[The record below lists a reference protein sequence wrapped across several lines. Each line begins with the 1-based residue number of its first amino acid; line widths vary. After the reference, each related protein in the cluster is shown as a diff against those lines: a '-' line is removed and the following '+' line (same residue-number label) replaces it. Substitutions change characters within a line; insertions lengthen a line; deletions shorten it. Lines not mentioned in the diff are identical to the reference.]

1 MNCSITL
8 RFNKLDQNKNPYQ
21 IVLDGISEDSIQ
33 DYLNDYSKLLA
44 LVKAQGKL
52 EEFLDYSTIVG
63 TKDSIYTSK
72 DMEGLKEANNFF
84 APNITYDKLR
94 KKYGWLPELTPDEKA
109 NMNILFVKNLVIN
122 GVPAPY
128 VFQTK
133 DLKGNPIYIVQ
144 ARGLLDFSRFIT
156 KYKAITDY
164 DPEKQGK
171 PKALNILLSNIQIW
185 QATEGN
191 FLRKFA
197 DYNTD
202 KFQRNKVRTEVVTDS
217 PMVIAKQLMLSYLRD
232 PDKMYFYGISDKKSG
247 KNLLSKNIHKIQLIR
262 NAISSIRGFNNKIVT
277 TNSTLANAVLSKLTY
292 GDSKGAKISIK
303 DFKKLVEAIVPKDQ
317 YRGYFRANMRSTE
330 YAQAINTVLNDL
342 FYKNDDGTT
351 NFDTKSYQVNTIKD
365 GYIYFQKSFDTLE
378 DHYSRINIEYL
389 PSLAQ
394 EMEDYKGYKIY
405 KYLDDNNQTKY
416 TFIRGLLT
424 PQTYDYRIS
433 SGQGNELSAVRE
445 KIDSMLS
452 PNSRIHSRIYNDL
465 YSDEPNQGTSLHIKT
480 YMGQLV
486 TGQIIRVYD
495 YRLPK
500 KSMQGFKNAIRSK
513 TIEEIERQLRQM
525 DLLDWF
531 NSQSKITDIN
541 QSPLLDDNEKVFLTI
556 ATLNSLEGAT
566 QEQVKSKLQELIN
579 SYGTYRYYRVTNVQD
594 NGMANLVLMSDTNTH
609 MTGDSTYLSVHNE
622 LMNLASKVQARF
634 NIDTRVL
641 NTEAIKSFIRNNTSY
656 TKDTEVNLLASQR
669 AFVVNDK
676 FGNPIILINSDNARQ
691 SDIAHEYMH
700 IFMGIVR
707 ANPNLQEQYTQLLID
722 LISTK
727 EGQDQLRQYQGLS
740 VYKGLAQIDL
750 MEEVAANV
758 MGKYLTNPEKYLNN
772 ETFEVFRAFLEKN
785 TFHQDL
791 SENIID
797 FSDSINMYD
806 ENSKLKQ
813 YEIKKADKTN
823 TERLLTNYI
832 QRNMGKQIMEDCK

>member
-52 EEFLDYSTIVG
+52 EEFLDYSTITG
-63 TKDSIYTSK
+63 TKGSIYTSK
-72 DMEGLKEANNFF
+72 DMEGLKDTNNFF
-84 APNITYDKLR
+84 APNITYDKLK

-133 DLKGNPIYIVQ
+133 DLKGNPIYVVQ

-156 KYKAITDY
+156 KYKAVIDY
-164 DPEKQGK
+164 DPEKQGI
-171 PKALNILLSNIQIW
+171 PKALNTLLSNIQSW
-185 QATEGN
+185 QAFEGN

-197 DYNTD
+197 DYNTTN
-202 KFQRNKVRTEVVTDS
+202 FQRNKTRTMVVTDS
-217 PMVIAKQLMLSYLRD
+217 PMTIAKQLMLSYLRD
-232 PDKMYFYGISDKKSG
+232 PDKMYFYGTSGKKSG
-247 KNLLSKNIHKIQLIR
+247 ENLLSKNIHKIQLIK

-303 DFKKLVEAIVPKDQ
+303 DFKKLVEVIVSKDQ
-317 YRGYFRANMRSTE
+317 YRDYFRANMKSTE

-365 GYIYFQKSFDTLE
+365 DYIYFQKSFDTLE
-378 DHYSRINIEYL
+378 DHYSRINIEHL
-389 PSLAQ
+389 PALAQ

-424 PQTYDYRIS
+424 PQTYDYRITP
-433 SGQGNELSAVRE
+433 GRGNELSTVKD
-445 KIDSMLS
+445 KINSILS
-452 PNSRIHSRIYNDL
+452 TNSRIHSRIYNDL
-465 YSDEPNQGTSLHIKT
+465 YSNEPNQGTSLYIKT

-486 TGQIIRVYD
+486 PGQIIRVYD

-500 KSMQGFKNAIRSK
+500 KSMQGFKDAVRGDTINAIESYLK
-513 TIEEIERQLRQM
+513 QV

-531 NSQSKITDIN
+531 ESQSRTAIR

-579 SYGTYRYYRVTNVQD
+579 SFGTYRYYRVTNVQD
-594 NGMANLVLMSDTNTH
+594 NGIANLVLMSDTNTH
-609 MTGDSTYLSVHNE
+609 MTGEGSYLSVHNE
-622 LMNLASKVQARF
+622 LMNFAAKIQDRF

-641 NTEAIKSFIRNNTSY
+641 NTEAIKSFIKNNTSY
-656 TKDTEVNLLASQR
+656 IKDTEVNLLASQR

-707 ANPNLQEQYTQLLID
+707 ANPNLQEQYTQLLTD
-722 LISTK
+722 LVSTK
-727 EGQDQLRQYQGLS
+727 EGQDQLQQYQGLS

-750 MEEVAANV
+750 MEEVAANI
-758 MGKYLTNPEKYLNN
+758 MGKYLINPEKYPNN
-772 ETFEVFRAFLEKN
+772 EAFEAFKAFLEKN

>member
-33 DYLNDYSKLLA
+33 DYLNDHSKLLA

-52 EEFLDYSTIVG
+52 EEFLDYSTITG
-63 TKDSIYTSK
+63 TKGSIYTSK

-133 DLKGNPIYIVQ
+133 DLKGNPIYVVQ

-156 KYKAITDY
+156 KYKAVTDFN
-164 DPEKQGK
+164 PEEQEV
-171 PKALNILLSNIQIW
+171 PKALNTLIKNIQEW
-185 QATEGN
+185 QAYDRS
-191 FLRKFA
+191 FIQRFA

-217 PMVIAKQLMLSYLRD
+217 SMVIAKQLMLSYLRD
-232 PDKMYFYGISDKKSG
+232 PDKMYFYGTLG
-247 KNLLSKNIHKIQLIR
+247 KNVDAKLLNKNIHKIQLIK

-277 TNSTLANAVLSKLTY
+277 TNSTLANAVLSKLIY

-303 DFKKLVEAIVPKDQ
+303 DFKKLVEVIVSKDQ
-317 YRGYFRANMRSTE
+317 YRDYFRANMKSTE

-365 GYIYFQKSFDTLE
+365 NYIYFQKSFDTLE
-378 DHYSRINIEYL
+378 DHYSRVNIEHL
-389 PSLAQ
+389 PALAQ
-394 EMEDYKGYKIY
+394 EMGDYKGYKIY
-405 KYLDDNNQTKY
+405 KYLDDNNQIKY

-424 PQTYDYRIS
+424 PQTYDYRITP
-433 SGQGNELSAVRE
+433 GRGNELSTVKD
-445 KIDSMLS
+445 KINSMLS
-452 PNSRIHSRIYNDL
+452 SNSRIHSRIYNDL
-465 YSDEPNQGTSLHIKT
+465 YSNEPNQGTSLYIKT

-486 TGQIIRVYD
+486 PGQIIRVYD

-500 KSMQGFKNAIRSK
+500 KSMQGFKDAIRGDTINAIESY
-513 TIEEIERQLRQM
+513 LRQV

-531 NSQSKITDIN
+531 ESQSRTAIR

-594 NGMANLVLMSDTNTH
+594 NGIANLVLMSDTNTH
-609 MTGDSTYLSVHNE
+609 MTGEGSYLSVHNE
-622 LMNLASKVQARF
+622 LMNFAAKIQDRF

-656 TKDTEVNLLASQR
+656 IKDTEVNLLASQR

-707 ANPNLQEQYTQLLID
+707 ANPNLQEQYTQLLTD
-722 LISTK
+722 LVNTK
-727 EGQDQLRQYQGLS
+727 EGQDQLQQYQGLS

-758 MGKYLTNPEKYLNN
+758 MGKYLINPEKYPNN
-772 ETFEVFRAFLEKN
+772 EAFEVFRAFLEKN

-797 FSDSINMYD
+797 FSNSINMYD

>member
-52 EEFLDYSTIVG
+52 EEFLDYSTITG
-63 TKDSIYTSK
+63 TKGSIYTSK
-72 DMEGLKEANNFF
+72 DMEGLKDTNNFF
-84 APNITYDKLR
+84 APNITYDKLK

-156 KYKAITDY
+156 KYKAVIDY
-164 DPEKQGK
+164 DPEKQGI
-171 PKALNILLSNIQIW
+171 PKALNTLLSNIQSW
-185 QATEGN
+185 QAFEGN

-197 DYNTD
+197 DYNTTN
-202 KFQRNKVRTEVVTDS
+202 FQRNKTRTMVVTDS
-217 PMVIAKQLMLSYLRD
+217 PMTIAKQLMLSYLRD
-232 PDKMYFYGISDKKSG
+232 PDKMYFYGTSGKKSG
-247 KNLLSKNIHKIQLIR
+247 ENLLSKNIHKIQLIK

-303 DFKKLVEAIVPKDQ
+303 DFKKLVEVIVSKDQ
-317 YRGYFRANMRSTE
+317 YRDYFRANMKSTE

-365 GYIYFQKSFDTLE
+365 DYIYFQKSFDTLE
-378 DHYSRINIEYL
+378 DHYSRINIEHL
-389 PSLAQ
+389 PALAQ

-424 PQTYDYRIS
+424 PQTYDYRITP
-433 SGQGNELSAVRE
+433 GRGNELSTVKD
-445 KIDSMLS
+445 KINSMLS
-452 PNSRIHSRIYNDL
+452 TNSRIHSRIYNDL
-465 YSDEPNQGTSLHIKT
+465 YSNEPNQGTSLYIKT

-486 TGQIIRVYD
+486 PGQIIRVYD

-500 KSMQGFKNAIRSK
+500 KSMQGFKDAVRGDTINAIESYLK
-513 TIEEIERQLRQM
+513 QV

-531 NSQSKITDIN
+531 ESQSRTAIR

-594 NGMANLVLMSDTNTH
+594 NGIANLVLMSDTNTH
-609 MTGDSTYLSVHNE
+609 MTGEGSYLSVHNE
-622 LMNLASKVQARF
+622 LMNFAAKIQDRF

-656 TKDTEVNLLASQR
+656 IKDTEVNLLASQR

-707 ANPNLQEQYTQLLID
+707 ANPNLQEQYTQLLTD
-722 LISTK
+722 LVSTK
-727 EGQDQLRQYQGLS
+727 EGQDQLQQYQGLS

-758 MGKYLTNPEKYLNN
+758 MGKYLINPEKYPNN
-772 ETFEVFRAFLEKN
+772 EAFEAFRAFLEKN

-813 YEIKKADKTN
+813 YEIEKANKTN

>member
-52 EEFLDYSTIVG
+52 EEFLDYSTITG
-63 TKDSIYTSK
+63 TKGSIYTSK
-72 DMEGLKEANNFF
+72 DMEGLKDTNNFF
-84 APNITYDKLR
+84 APNITYDKLK

-156 KYKAITDY
+156 KYKTVIDY
-164 DPEKQGK
+164 DPEKQGI
-171 PKALNILLSNIQIW
+171 PKALNTLLSNIQSW
-185 QATEGN
+185 QAFEGN

-197 DYNTD
+197 DYNTTN
-202 KFQRNKVRTEVVTDS
+202 FQRNKTRTMVVTDS
-217 PMVIAKQLMLSYLRD
+217 PMTIAKQLMLSYLRD
-232 PDKMYFYGISDKKSG
+232 PDKMYFYGTSGKKSG
-247 KNLLSKNIHKIQLIR
+247 ENLLSKNIHKIQLIK

-303 DFKKLVEAIVPKDQ
+303 DFKKLVEVIVPKDQ
-317 YRGYFRANMRSTE
+317 YRDYFRANMKSTE

-378 DHYSRINIEYL
+378 DHYSRINIEHL
-389 PSLAQ
+389 PALAQ

-424 PQTYDYRIS
+424 PQTYDYRITP
-433 SGQGNELSAVRE
+433 GRGNELSTVKD
-445 KIDSMLS
+445 KINSMLS
-452 PNSRIHSRIYNDL
+452 TNSRIHSRIYNDL
-465 YSDEPNQGTSLHIKT
+465 YSNEPNQGTSLYIKT

-486 TGQIIRVYD
+486 PGQIIRVYD

-500 KSMQGFKNAIRSK
+500 KSMQGFKDAVRGDTINAIESYLK
-513 TIEEIERQLRQM
+513 QV

-531 NSQSKITDIN
+531 ESQSRTAIR

-594 NGMANLVLMSDTNTH
+594 NGIANLVLMSDTNTH
-609 MTGDSTYLSVHNE
+609 MTGEGSYLSVHNE
-622 LMNLASKVQARF
+622 LMNFSAKIQDRF

-656 TKDTEVNLLASQR
+656 IKDTEVNLLASQR

-707 ANPNLQEQYTQLLID
+707 ANPNLQEQYTQLLTD
-722 LISTK
+722 LVSTK
-727 EGQDQLRQYQGLS
+727 EGQNQLQQYQGLS

-758 MGKYLTNPEKYLNN
+758 MGKYLINPEKYPNN
-772 ETFEVFRAFLEKN
+772 EAFEAFRAFLEKN

-813 YEIKKADKTN
+813 YEIEKANKTN

>member
-52 EEFLDYSTIVG
+52 EEFLDYSTITG
-63 TKDSIYTSK
+63 TKGSIYTSK
-72 DMEGLKEANNFF
+72 DMEGLKDTNNFF
-84 APNITYDKLR
+84 APNITYDKLK

-156 KYKAITDY
+156 KYKTVIDY
-164 DPEKQGK
+164 DPEKQGI
-171 PKALNILLSNIQIW
+171 PKALNTLLSNIQSW
-185 QATEGN
+185 QAFEGN

-197 DYNTD
+197 DYNTTN
-202 KFQRNKVRTEVVTDS
+202 FQRNKTRTMVVTDS
-217 PMVIAKQLMLSYLRD
+217 PMTVAKQLMLSYLRD
-232 PDKMYFYGISDKKSG
+232 PDKMYFYGTSGKKSG
-247 KNLLSKNIHKIQLIR
+247 ENLLSKNIHKIQLIK

-303 DFKKLVEAIVPKDQ
+303 DFKKLVEVIVPKDQ
-317 YRGYFRANMRSTE
+317 YRDYFRANMKSTE

-365 GYIYFQKSFDTLE
+365 DYIYFQKSFDTLE
-378 DHYSRINIEYL
+378 DHYSRINIEHL
-389 PSLAQ
+389 PALAQ

-424 PQTYDYRIS
+424 PQTYDYRITP
-433 SGQGNELSAVRE
+433 GRGNELSTVKD
-445 KIDSMLS
+445 KINSMLS
-452 PNSRIHSRIYNDL
+452 TNSRIHSRIYNDL
-465 YSDEPNQGTSLHIKT
+465 YSNEPNQGTSLYIKT

-486 TGQIIRVYD
+486 PGQIIRVYD

-500 KSMQGFKNAIRSK
+500 KSMQGFKDAIRGDTINAIESY
-513 TIEEIERQLRQM
+513 LRQI

-531 NSQSKITDIN
+531 ESQSRTAIR

-594 NGMANLVLMSDTNTH
+594 NGIANLVLMSDTNTH
-609 MTGDSTYLSVHNE
+609 MTGEGSYLSVHNE
-622 LMNLASKVQARF
+622 LMNFAAKIQDRF

-656 TKDTEVNLLASQR
+656 IKDTEVNLLASQR

-707 ANPNLQEQYTQLLID
+707 ANPNLQEQYTQLLTD
-722 LISTK
+722 LVSTK
-727 EGQDQLRQYQGLS
+727 EGQNQLQQYQGLS

-758 MGKYLTNPEKYLNN
+758 MGKYLINPEKYPNN
-772 ETFEVFRAFLEKN
+772 EAFEAFRAFLEKN

-813 YEIKKADKTN
+813 YEIKKANKTN

>member
-1 MNCSITL
+1 
-8 RFNKLDQNKNPYQ
+8 
-21 IVLDGISEDSIQ
+21 
-33 DYLNDYSKLLA
+33 
-44 LVKAQGKL
+44 
-52 EEFLDYSTIVG
+52 
-63 TKDSIYTSK
+63 
-72 DMEGLKEANNFF
+72 
-84 APNITYDKLR
+84 
-94 KKYGWLPELTPDEKA
+94 
-109 NMNILFVKNLVIN
+109 
-122 GVPAPY
+122 
-128 VFQTK
+128 
-133 DLKGNPIYIVQ
+133 
-144 ARGLLDFSRFIT
+144 
-156 KYKAITDY
+156 
-164 DPEKQGK
+164 
-171 PKALNILLSNIQIW
+171 
-185 QATEGN
+185 
-191 FLRKFA
+191 
-197 DYNTD
+197 
-202 KFQRNKVRTEVVTDS
+202 
-217 PMVIAKQLMLSYLRD
+217 MLSYLRD
-232 PDKMYFYGISDKKSG
+232 PDKMYFYGTSGKKSG
-247 KNLLSKNIHKIQLIR
+247 ENLLSKNIHKIQLIR
-262 NAISSIRGFNNKIVT
+262 NAISSIRGFNNKVVT

-303 DFKKLVEAIVPKDQ
+303 DFKKLVEVIVSKDQ
-317 YRGYFRANMRSTE
+317 YRNYFRANMRSTE

-365 GYIYFQKSFDTLE
+365 DYIYFQKSFDTLE
-378 DHYSRINIEYL
+378 DHYSRINIEHL
-389 PSLAQ
+389 PALAQ
-394 EMEDYKGYKIY
+394 EMGDYKGYKIY

-424 PQTYDYRIS
+424 PQTYDYRITP
-433 SGQGNELSAVRE
+433 GRGNELSTVKD
-445 KIDSMLS
+445 KINSMLS
-452 PNSRIHSRIYNDL
+452 TNSRIHSRIYNDL
-465 YSDEPNQGTSLHIKT
+465 YSNEPNQGTSLYIKT

-486 TGQIIRVYD
+486 SGQIIRVYD

-500 KSMQGFKNAIRSK
+500 KSMQGFKDAIRGDTINAIESY
-513 TIEEIERQLRQM
+513 LRQI

-531 NSQSKITDIN
+531 ESQSRTAIR

-594 NGMANLVLMSDTNTH
+594 NGIANLVLMSDTNTH
-609 MTGDSTYLSVHNE
+609 MTGEGSYLSVHNE
-622 LMNLASKVQARF
+622 LMNFASKIQDRF

-656 TKDTEVNLLASQR
+656 IKDTEVNLLASQR

-707 ANPNLQEQYTQLLID
+707 LNPNLQEQYTQLLTD
-722 LISTK
+722 LVNTK
-727 EGQDQLRQYQGLS
+727 EGQNQLQQYQGLS

-758 MGKYLTNPEKYLNN
+758 MGKYLVNSEKYPNN
-772 ETFEVFRAFLEKN
+772 EAFEAFRAFLEKN

-813 YEIKKADKTN
+813 YEIEKANKTN

>member
-44 LVKAQGKL
+44 LVKTQGKL
-52 EEFLDYSTIVG
+52 DEFLDYSTITG
-63 TKDSIYTSK
+63 TKGSIYTSK
-72 DMEGLKEANNFF
+72 DMEGLKDTNNFF
-84 APNITYDKLR
+84 APNITYDKLK

-133 DLKGNPIYIVQ
+133 DLKGNPIYVVQ

-156 KYKAITDY
+156 KYKAVIDY
-164 DPEKQGK
+164 DPEKQGI
-171 PKALNILLSNIQIW
+171 PKALNTLLSNIQSW
-185 QATEGN
+185 QAFESN

-197 DYNTD
+197 DYNTTN
-202 KFQRNKVRTEVVTDS
+202 FQRNKTRTMVVTDS
-217 PMVIAKQLMLSYLRD
+217 PMTIAKQLMLSYLRD
-232 PDKMYFYGISDKKSG
+232 PDKMYFYGTSGKKSG
-247 KNLLSKNIHKIQLIR
+247 ENLLSKNIHKIQLIK

-303 DFKKLVEAIVPKDQ
+303 DFKKLVEVIVPKDQ
-317 YRGYFRANMRSTE
+317 YRDYFRANMKSTE

-365 GYIYFQKSFDTLE
+365 DYIYFQKSFDTLE
-378 DHYSRINIEYL
+378 DHYSRINIEHL
-389 PSLAQ
+389 PALAQ

-424 PQTYDYRIS
+424 PQTYDYRITPGRGS
-433 SGQGNELSAVRE
+433 ELSTVKD
-445 KIDSMLS
+445 KINSMLS
-452 PNSRIHSRIYNDL
+452 INSRIHSRIYNDL
-465 YSDEPNQGTSLHIKT
+465 YSNEPNQGTSLYIKT

-486 TGQIIRVYD
+486 PGQIIRVYD

-500 KSMQGFKNAIRSK
+500 KSMQGFKDAIRGDTINAIESY
-513 TIEEIERQLRQM
+513 LRQI

-531 NSQSKITDIN
+531 ESQSRTAIR

-579 SYGTYRYYRVTNVQD
+579 SYGTHRYYRVTNVQD
-594 NGMANLVLMSDTNTH
+594 NGIANLVLMSDTNTH
-609 MTGDSTYLSVHNE
+609 MTGEGSYLSVHNE
-622 LMNLASKVQARF
+622 LMNFAAKIQDRF

-656 TKDTEVNLLASQR
+656 IKDTEVNLLASQR

-707 ANPNLQEQYTQLLID
+707 ANPNLQEQYTQLLTD
-722 LISTK
+722 LVNTK
-727 EGQDQLRQYQGLS
+727 EGQNQLQQYQGLS

-758 MGKYLTNPEKYLNN
+758 MGKYLVNSEKYPNN
-772 ETFEVFRAFLEKN
+772 EAFEAFRAFLEKN

-813 YEIKKADKTN
+813 YEIEKANKTN

>member
-52 EEFLDYSTIVG
+52 EEFLDYSTITG
-63 TKDSIYTSK
+63 TKGSIYTSK
-72 DMEGLKEANNFF
+72 DMEGLKETNNFF
-84 APNITYDKLR
+84 APNITYDKLK

-133 DLKGNPIYIVQ
+133 DLKGNPIYVVQ
-144 ARGLLDFSRFIT
+144 TRGLLDFSRFIT
-156 KYKAITDY
+156 KYKAVTDY
-164 DPEKQGK
+164 DPEKQGI
-171 PKALNILLSNIQIW
+171 PKALNTLLSNIQSW
-185 QATEGN
+185 QAFDGS

-197 DYNTD
+197 DYNTTN
-202 KFQRNKVRTEVVTDS
+202 FQRNKTRTMVVTDS
-217 PMVIAKQLMLSYLRD
+217 PMTIAKQLMLSYLRD
-232 PDKMYFYGISDKKSG
+232 PDKMYFYGTSDKKSG

-303 DFKKLVEAIVPKDQ
+303 DFKKLVEVIVPKDQ
-317 YRGYFRANMRSTE
+317 YRDYFKANMRSTE

-351 NFDTKSYQVNTIKD
+351 NFDTKSYQVNTIKND
-365 GYIYFQKSFDTLE
+365 YIYFQKSFDTLE
-378 DHYSRINIEYL
+378 DHYSRINIEHL
-389 PSLAQ
+389 PALAQ

-424 PQTYDYRIS
+424 PQTYDYRITP
-433 SGQGNELSAVRE
+433 GRGNELSTVKD
-445 KIDSMLS
+445 KINSMLS

-465 YSDEPNQGTSLHIKT
+465 YSDEPNQGITLQIKT

-486 TGQIIRVYD
+486 PGQIIRVLD

-500 KSMQGFKNAIRSK
+500 KSMQGFKDAIRADTINAIESYLK
-513 TIEEIERQLRQM
+513 QI

-531 NSQSKITDIN
+531 ESQSRTAIR

-579 SYGTYRYYRVTNVQD
+579 SYGTYRYYKVTNVQD
-594 NGMANLVLMSDTNTH
+594 NGIANLVLMSSTNTH
-609 MTGDSTYLSVHNE
+609 MTGEGSYLSVHNE
-622 LMNLASKVQARF
+622 LMNFAAKIQDRF

-641 NTEAIKSFIRNNTSY
+641 NTEAIKSFIKNNTSY
-656 TKDTEVNLLASQR
+656 TKDVEVNLLASQR
-669 AFVVNDK
+669 AFVINDK

-707 ANPNLQEQYTQLLID
+707 ANPNLQEQYTQLLTD
-722 LISTK
+722 LVSTK
-727 EGQDQLRQYQGLS
+727 EGQDQLQQYQGLS

-758 MGKYLTNPEKYLNN
+758 MGKYLVNPEKYPNN
-772 ETFEVFRAFLEKN
+772 EAFEAFRAFLEKN

-813 YEIKKADKTN
+813 YEIEKANKTN

-832 QRNMGKQIMEDCK
+832 QRNMGKQIMEDCE

>member
-21 IVLDGISEDSIQ
+21 IILDGISEDSIQ

-52 EEFLDYSTIVG
+52 EEFLDYSTITG
-63 TKDSIYTSK
+63 TKGSIYTSK
-72 DMEGLKEANNFF
+72 DMEGLKDTNNFF
-84 APNITYDKLR
+84 APNITYDKLK
-94 KKYGWLPELTPDEKA
+94 KKYGWLPELSPDEKA

-133 DLKGNPIYIVQ
+133 DLKGNPIYVVQ

-156 KYKAITDY
+156 KYKAVIDY
-164 DPEKQGK
+164 NPEKQGI
-171 PKALNILLSNIQIW
+171 PKALNTLLSNIQSW
-185 QATEGN
+185 QAFEGD

-197 DYNTD
+197 DYNTTN
-202 KFQRNKVRTEVVTDS
+202 FQRNKTRTMVVIDS
-217 PMVIAKQLMLSYLRD
+217 PMTIAKQLMLSYLRD
-232 PDKMYFYGISDKKSG
+232 PDKMYFYGTSGKKSG
-247 KNLLSKNIHKIQLIR
+247 ENLLSKNIHKIQLIK

-303 DFKKLVEAIVPKDQ
+303 DFKKLVEVIVPKDQ
-317 YRGYFRANMRSTE
+317 YRDYFRANMKSTE

-365 GYIYFQKSFDTLE
+365 DYIYFQKSFDTLE
-378 DHYSRINIEYL
+378 DHYSRINIEHL
-389 PSLAQ
+389 PALAQ

-424 PQTYDYRIS
+424 PQTYDYRITP
-433 SGQGNELSAVRE
+433 GRGNELSTVKD
-445 KIDSMLS
+445 KINSMLS
-452 PNSRIHSRIYNDL
+452 TNSRIHSRIYNDL
-465 YSDEPNQGTSLHIKT
+465 YSNEPNQGTSLYIKT

-486 TGQIIRVYD
+486 SGQIIRVYD

-500 KSMQGFKNAIRSK
+500 KSMQGFKDAVRGDTINAIESY
-513 TIEEIERQLRQM
+513 LRQI

-531 NSQSKITDIN
+531 ESQSRTAIR

-594 NGMANLVLMSDTNTH
+594 NGIANLVLMSDTNTH
-609 MTGDSTYLSVHNE
+609 MTGEGSYLSVHNE
-622 LMNLASKVQARF
+622 LMNFAAKIQDRF

-656 TKDTEVNLLASQR
+656 IKDTEVNLLASQR

-707 ANPNLQEQYTQLLID
+707 ANPNLQEQYTQLLTD
-722 LISTK
+722 LVNTK
-727 EGQDQLRQYQGLS
+727 EGQDQLQQYQGLS

-758 MGKYLTNPEKYLNN
+758 MGKYLVNPEKYPNN
-772 ETFEVFRAFLEKN
+772 EAFEAFRAFLEKN

-813 YEIKKADKTN
+813 YEIEKANKTN

>member
-52 EEFLDYSTIVG
+52 EEFLDYSTITG
-63 TKDSIYTSK
+63 TKGSIYTSK

-133 DLKGNPIYIVQ
+133 DLKGNPIYVVQ
-144 ARGLLDFSRFIT
+144 AKGLLDFSRFIT
-156 KYKAITDY
+156 KYKAVIDY
-164 DPEKQGK
+164 DPEKQGI
-171 PKALNILLSNIQIW
+171 PKALNTLLSNIQSW
-185 QATEGN
+185 QAFEGS

-197 DYNTD
+197 DYNTTN
-202 KFQRNKVRTEVVTDS
+202 FQRNKTRTMVVTDS
-217 PMVIAKQLMLSYLRD
+217 PMTIAKQLMLSYLRD
-232 PDKMYFYGISDKKSG
+232 PDKMYFYGTSDKKSG

-303 DFKKLVEAIVPKDQ
+303 DFKKLVEVIVPKDQ
-317 YRGYFRANMRSTE
+317 YRDYFRANMRSTE

-351 NFDTKSYQVNTIKD
+351 NFDTKSYQVNTIKND
-365 GYIYFQKSFDTLE
+365 YIYFQKSFDTLE
-378 DHYSRINIEYL
+378 DHYSRINIEHL
-389 PSLAQ
+389 PALAQ

-424 PQTYDYRIS
+424 PQTYDYRITP
-433 SGQGNELSAVRE
+433 GRGDELSTVKD
-445 KIDSMLS
+445 KINSMLS

-465 YSDEPNQGTSLHIKT
+465 YSDEPNQGITLQIKT

-486 TGQIIRVYD
+486 PGQIIRVLD

-500 KSMQGFKNAIRSK
+500 KSMQGFKDAVRGDTINAIESYLK
-513 TIEEIERQLRQM
+513 QV

-531 NSQSKITDIN
+531 ESQSRLAIR

-594 NGMANLVLMSDTNTH
+594 NGIANLVLMSDTNTH
-609 MTGDSTYLSVHNE
+609 MTGEGSYLSVHNE
-622 LMNLASKVQARF
+622 LMNFAAKIQDRF

-676 FGNPIILINSDNARQ
+676 FGDPIILINSDNARQ

-707 ANPNLQEQYTQLLID
+707 ANPNLQEQYTQLLTD
-722 LISTK
+722 LVNTK
-727 EGQDQLRQYQGLS
+727 EGQDQLQQYQGLS

-758 MGKYLTNPEKYLNN
+758 MGKYLVNPEKYPDN
-772 ETFEVFRAFLEKN
+772 ETFQIFKSFLEKN

-806 ENSKLKQ
+806 ENSELKQ
-813 YEIKKADKTN
+813 YEIKKANKTN

>member
-52 EEFLDYSTIVG
+52 EEFLDYSTITG
-63 TKDSIYTSK
+63 TKGSIYTSK
-72 DMEGLKEANNFF
+72 DMEGLKDTNNFF

-133 DLKGNPIYIVQ
+133 DLKGNPIYVVQ

-156 KYKAITDY
+156 KYKAVIDY
-164 DPEKQGK
+164 DPEKQGI
-171 PKALNILLSNIQIW
+171 PKALNTLLSNIQSW
-185 QATEGN
+185 QAFEGN

-197 DYNTD
+197 DYNTTN
-202 KFQRNKVRTEVVTDS
+202 FQRNKTRTMVVTDS
-217 PMVIAKQLMLSYLRD
+217 PMTIAKQLMLSYLRD
-232 PDKMYFYGISDKKSG
+232 PDKMYFYGTSGKKSG
-247 KNLLSKNIHKIQLIR
+247 ENLLSKNIHKIQLIK

-303 DFKKLVEAIVPKDQ
+303 DFKKLVEVIVPKDQ
-317 YRGYFRANMRSTE
+317 YRDYFRANMKSTE

-365 GYIYFQKSFDTLE
+365 DYIYFQKSFDTLE
-378 DHYSRINIEYL
+378 DHYSRINIEHL
-389 PSLAQ
+389 PALAQ

-424 PQTYDYRIS
+424 PQTYDYRITP
-433 SGQGNELSAVRE
+433 GRGNELSTVKD
-445 KIDSMLS
+445 KINSMLS
-452 PNSRIHSRIYNDL
+452 TNSRIHSRIYNDL
-465 YSDEPNQGTSLHIKT
+465 YSNEPNQGTSLYIKT

-486 TGQIIRVYD
+486 PGQIIRVYD

-500 KSMQGFKNAIRSK
+500 KSMQGFKDAIRGDTINAIESY
-513 TIEEIERQLRQM
+513 LRQI

-531 NSQSKITDIN
+531 ESQSRTAIR

-594 NGMANLVLMSDTNTH
+594 NGIANLVLMSDTNTH
-609 MTGDSTYLSVHNE
+609 MTGEGSYLSVHNE
-622 LMNLASKVQARF
+622 LMNFAAKIQDRF

-656 TKDTEVNLLASQR
+656 IKDTEVNLLASQR

-707 ANPNLQEQYTQLLID
+707 ANPNLQEQYTQLLTD
-722 LISTK
+722 LVSTK
-727 EGQDQLRQYQGLS
+727 EGQDQLQQYQGLS

-758 MGKYLTNPEKYLNN
+758 MGKYLINPEKYPNN
-772 ETFEVFRAFLEKN
+772 EAFEAFRAFLEKN

-813 YEIKKADKTN
+813 YEIEKANKTN

>member
-52 EEFLDYSTIVG
+52 EEFLDYSTITG
-63 TKDSIYTSK
+63 TKGSIYTSK
-72 DMEGLKEANNFF
+72 DMEGLKDTNNFF
-84 APNITYDKLR
+84 APNITYDKLK

-156 KYKAITDY
+156 KYKTVIDY
-164 DPEKQGK
+164 DPEKQGI
-171 PKALNILLSNIQIW
+171 PKALNTLLSNIQSW
-185 QATEGN
+185 QAFEGN

-197 DYNTD
+197 DYNTTN
-202 KFQRNKVRTEVVTDS
+202 FQRNKTRTMVVTDS
-217 PMVIAKQLMLSYLRD
+217 PMTIAKQLMLSYLRD
-232 PDKMYFYGISDKKSG
+232 PDKMYFYGTSGKKSG
-247 KNLLSKNIHKIQLIR
+247 ENLLSKNIHKIQLIK

-303 DFKKLVEAIVPKDQ
+303 DFKKLVEVIVPKDQ
-317 YRGYFRANMRSTE
+317 YRDYFRANMKSTE

-378 DHYSRINIEYL
+378 DHYSRINIEHL
-389 PSLAQ
+389 PALAQ

-424 PQTYDYRIS
+424 PQTYDYRITP
-433 SGQGNELSAVRE
+433 GRGNELSTVKD
-445 KIDSMLS
+445 KINSMLS
-452 PNSRIHSRIYNDL
+452 TNSRIHSRIYNDL
-465 YSDEPNQGTSLHIKT
+465 YSNEPNQGTSLYIKT

-486 TGQIIRVYD
+486 PGQIIRVYD

-500 KSMQGFKNAIRSK
+500 KSMQGFKDAVRGDTINAIESYLK
-513 TIEEIERQLRQM
+513 QV

-531 NSQSKITDIN
+531 ESQSRTAIR

-594 NGMANLVLMSDTNTH
+594 NGIANLVLMSDTNTH
-609 MTGDSTYLSVHNE
+609 MTGEGSYLSVHNE
-622 LMNLASKVQARF
+622 LMNFAAKIQDRF

-656 TKDTEVNLLASQR
+656 IKDTEVNLLASQR

-707 ANPNLQEQYTQLLID
+707 ANPNLQEQYTQLLTD
-722 LISTK
+722 LVSTK
-727 EGQDQLRQYQGLS
+727 EGQNQLQQYQGLS

-758 MGKYLTNPEKYLNN
+758 MGKYLINPEKYPNN
-772 ETFEVFRAFLEKN
+772 EAFEAFRAFLEKN

-813 YEIKKADKTN
+813 YEIEKANKTN

>member
-33 DYLNDYSKLLA
+33 DYLNDHSKLLA

-52 EEFLDYSTIVG
+52 EEFLDYSTITG
-63 TKDSIYTSK
+63 TKGSIYTSK

-109 NMNILFVKNLVIN
+109 NINILFVKNLVIN

-144 ARGLLDFSRFIT
+144 AKGLLDFSRFIT
-156 KYKAITDY
+156 KYKAVTDY
-164 DPEKQGK
+164 DPEKQGI
-171 PKALNILLSNIQIW
+171 PKALNTLLSNIQSW
-185 QATEGN
+185 QAFDGS

-197 DYNTD
+197 DYNTTN
-202 KFQRNKVRTEVVTDS
+202 FQRNKTRTMVVTDS
-217 PMVIAKQLMLSYLRD
+217 PMTIAKQLMLSYLRD
-232 PDKMYFYGISDKKSG
+232 PDKMYFYGTSGKKSG
-247 KNLLSKNIHKIQLIR
+247 ENLLSKNIHKIQLIR
-262 NAISSIRGFNNKIVT
+262 NAISSIRGFNNKVVT

-303 DFKKLVEAIVPKDQ
+303 DFKKLVEVIVPKDQ
-317 YRGYFRANMRSTE
+317 YRDYFRANMKSTE

-351 NFDTKSYQVNTIKD
+351 NFDTKSYQVNIIKD
-365 GYIYFQKSFDTLE
+365 DYIYFQKSFDTLE
-378 DHYSRINIEYL
+378 DHYSRINIEHL

-394 EMEDYKGYKIY
+394 EMGDYKGYKIY

-433 SGQGNELSAVRE
+433 SGQGNELSAVKE

-465 YSDEPNQGTSLHIKT
+465 YSNEPNQGTSLYIKT

-486 TGQIIRVYD
+486 PGQIIRVYD

-500 KSMQGFKNAIRSK
+500 KSMQGFKDAVRGDTINAIESY
-513 TIEEIERQLRQM
+513 LRQI

-531 NSQSKITDIN
+531 ESQSRTAIR

-579 SYGTYRYYRVTNVQD
+579 SYGTYRYYRVTNVQN
-594 NGMANLVLMSDTNTH
+594 NGIANLVLMSDTNTH
-609 MTGDSTYLSVHNE
+609 MTGEGSYLSVHNE
-622 LMNLASKVQARF
+622 LMNFAAKIQDRF

-641 NTEAIKSFIRNNTSY
+641 NTEALKMFIKNNTSY
-656 TKDTEVNLLASQR
+656 TKDAEINLLASQR
-669 AFVVNDK
+669 AFVVNNK
-676 FGNPIILINSDNARQ
+676 FGDPIILINSDNARQ

-707 ANPNLQEQYTQLLID
+707 ANPNLQEQYTQLLTD
-722 LISTK
+722 LVSTK
-727 EGQDQLRQYQGLS
+727 EGQNQLQQYQGLS

-758 MGKYLTNPEKYLNN
+758 MGKYLVNPEKYPDY
-772 ETFEVFRAFLEKN
+772 EIFQIFKSFLEKN

-797 FSDSINMYD
+797 FSDSVNMYD

-813 YEIKKADKTN
+813 YEIKKANKTN

>member
-52 EEFLDYSTIVG
+52 EEFLDYSTITG
-63 TKDSIYTSK
+63 TKGSIYTSK
-72 DMEGLKEANNFF
+72 DMEGLKDTNNFF
-84 APNITYDKLR
+84 APNITYDKLK

-133 DLKGNPIYIVQ
+133 DLKGNPIYVVQ

-156 KYKAITDY
+156 KYKAVIDY
-164 DPEKQGK
+164 DPEKQGI
-171 PKALNILLSNIQIW
+171 PKALNTLLSNIQSW
-185 QATEGN
+185 QAFEGN

-197 DYNTD
+197 DYNTTN
-202 KFQRNKVRTEVVTDS
+202 FQRNKTRTMVVTDS
-217 PMVIAKQLMLSYLRD
+217 PMTIAKQLMLSYLRD
-232 PDKMYFYGISDKKSG
+232 PDKMYFYGTSGKKSG
-247 KNLLSKNIHKIQLIR
+247 ENLLSKNIHKIQLIK

-303 DFKKLVEAIVPKDQ
+303 DFKKLVEVIVSKDQ
-317 YRGYFRANMRSTE
+317 YRDYFRVNMKSTE

-365 GYIYFQKSFDTLE
+365 DYIYFQKSFDTLE
-378 DHYSRINIEYL
+378 DHYSRINIEHL
-389 PSLAQ
+389 PALAQ

-424 PQTYDYRIS
+424 PQTYDYRITP
-433 SGQGNELSAVRE
+433 GRGNELSTVKD
-445 KIDSMLS
+445 KINSMLS
-452 PNSRIHSRIYNDL
+452 TNSRIHSRIYNDL
-465 YSDEPNQGTSLHIKT
+465 YSNEPNQGTSLYIKT

-486 TGQIIRVYD
+486 SGQIIRVYD

-500 KSMQGFKNAIRSK
+500 KSMQGFKDAIRGDTINAIESY
-513 TIEEIERQLRQM
+513 LRQI

-531 NSQSKITDIN
+531 ESQSRTAIR

-594 NGMANLVLMSDTNTH
+594 NGIANLVLMSDTNTH
-609 MTGDSTYLSVHNE
+609 MTGEGSYLSVHNE
-622 LMNLASKVQARF
+622 LMNFASKIQDRF

-656 TKDTEVNLLASQR
+656 IKDTEVNLLASQR

-691 SDIAHEYMH
+691 SDITHEYMH

-707 ANPNLQEQYTQLLID
+707 ANPNLQEQYTQLLTN
-722 LISTK
+722 LVNTK
-727 EGQDQLRQYQGLS
+727 EGQDQLQQYQGLS

-758 MGKYLTNPEKYLNN
+758 MGKYLVNPEKYPNN
-772 ETFEVFRAFLEKN
+772 EAFEAFRAFLEKN

-813 YEIKKADKTN
+813 YEIEKANKTN

>member
-52 EEFLDYSTIVG
+52 EEFLDYSTITG
-63 TKDSIYTSK
+63 TKGSIYTSK
-72 DMEGLKEANNFF
+72 DMEGLKETNNFF
-84 APNITYDKLR
+84 APNITYDKLK

-133 DLKGNPIYIVQ
+133 DLKGNPIYVVQ
-144 ARGLLDFSRFIT
+144 AKGLLDFSRFIT
-156 KYKAITDY
+156 KYKTVTDY
-164 DPEKQGK
+164 DPEKQGI
-171 PKALNILLSNIQIW
+171 PKALNTLLSNIQSW
-185 QATEGN
+185 QAFEGS

-197 DYNTD
+197 DYNTTN
-202 KFQRNKVRTEVVTDS
+202 FQRNKTRTMVVTDS
-217 PMVIAKQLMLSYLRD
+217 PMTIAKQLMLSYLRD
-232 PDKMYFYGISDKKSG
+232 PDKMYFYGTSDKKSG

-303 DFKKLVEAIVPKDQ
+303 DFKKLVEVIVPKDQ
-317 YRGYFRANMRSTE
+317 YRNYFKANMRSTE

-351 NFDTKSYQVNTIKD
+351 NFDTKSYQVNTIKND
-365 GYIYFQKSFDTLE
+365 YIYFQKSFDTLE
-378 DHYSRINIEYL
+378 DHYSRINIEHL
-389 PSLAQ
+389 PALAQ

-424 PQTYDYRIS
+424 PQTYDYRITP
-433 SGQGNELSAVRE
+433 GRGNELSTVKD
-445 KIDSMLS
+445 KINSMLS

-465 YSDEPNQGTSLHIKT
+465 YSDEPNQGITLQIKT

-486 TGQIIRVYD
+486 PGQIIRVLD

-500 KSMQGFKNAIRSK
+500 KSMQGFKDAVRGDTINAIESY
-513 TIEEIERQLRQM
+513 LRQV

-531 NSQSKITDIN
+531 ESQSRTAIR

-566 QEQVKSKLQELIN
+566 QEQVKNKLRELIN
-579 SYGTYRYYRVTNVQD
+579 SYGTYRYYKVTNVQD
-594 NGMANLVLMSDTNTH
+594 NGIANLVLMSSTNTH
-609 MTGDSTYLSVHNE
+609 MTGEGSYLSVHNE
-622 LMNLASKVQARF
+622 LMNFAAKIQDRF

-707 ANPNLQEQYTQLLID
+707 ANPNLQEQYTQLLTD
-722 LISTK
+722 LVSTK
-727 EGQDQLRQYQGLS
+727 EGQNQLQQYQGLS
-740 VYKGLAQIDL
+740 VYKGLAQVDL

-758 MGKYLTNPEKYLNN
+758 MGKYLINPEKYPNN
-772 ETFEVFRAFLEKN
+772 EAFEAFRAFLEKN

-797 FSDSINMYD
+797 FSNSINMYD

-813 YEIKKADKTN
+813 YEIKKANETN

-832 QRNMGKQIMEDCK
+832 QRNMGKQIMEDCE

>member
-52 EEFLDYSTIVG
+52 EEFLDYSTITG
-63 TKDSIYTSK
+63 TKGSIYTSK

-133 DLKGNPIYIVQ
+133 DLKGNPIYVVQ
-144 ARGLLDFSRFIT
+144 AKGLLDFSRFIT
-156 KYKAITDY
+156 KYKAVTDY
-164 DPEKQGK
+164 DPEKQGI
-171 PKALNILLSNIQIW
+171 PKALNILLSNIQSW
-185 QATEGN
+185 QAFEGS

-197 DYNTD
+197 DYNTTN
-202 KFQRNKVRTEVVTDS
+202 FQRNKTRTMVVTDS
-217 PMVIAKQLMLSYLRD
+217 PMTIAKQLMLSYLRD
-232 PDKMYFYGISDKKSG
+232 PDKMYFYGTSDKKSG

-303 DFKKLVEAIVPKDQ
+303 DFKKLVEVIVPKDQ
-317 YRGYFRANMRSTE
+317 YRDYFRANMRSTE

-351 NFDTKSYQVNTIKD
+351 NFDTKSYQVNTIKND
-365 GYIYFQKSFDTLE
+365 YIYFQKSFDTLE
-378 DHYSRINIEYL
+378 NHYSKINIEAL

-424 PQTYDYRIS
+424 PQTYDYRITP
-433 SGQGNELSAVRE
+433 GRGDELSTVKD
-445 KIDSMLS
+445 KINSMLS

-465 YSDEPNQGTSLHIKT
+465 YSDEPNQGITLQIKT

-486 TGQIIRVYD
+486 PGQIIRVLD

-500 KSMQGFKNAIRSK
+500 KSMQGFKDAVRGDTINAIESYLK
-513 TIEEIERQLRQM
+513 QV

-531 NSQSKITDIN
+531 ESQSRLAIR

-594 NGMANLVLMSDTNTH
+594 NGIANLVLMSDTNTH
-609 MTGDSTYLSVHNE
+609 MTGEGSYLSVHNE
-622 LMNLASKVQARF
+622 LMNFAAKIQDRF

-676 FGNPIILINSDNARQ
+676 FGDPIILINSDNARQ

-707 ANPNLQEQYTQLLID
+707 ANPNLQEQYTQLLTD
-722 LISTK
+722 LINTK
-727 EGQDQLRQYQGLS
+727 EGQDQLQQYQGLS

-758 MGKYLTNPEKYLNN
+758 MGKYLVNPEKYPDN
-772 ETFEVFRAFLEKN
+772 ETFKAFRAFLEKN

-797 FSDSINMYD
+797 FSDSISMYD

-813 YEIKKADKTN
+813 YEIKKANKTN

>member
-52 EEFLDYSTIVG
+52 EEFLDYSTITG
-63 TKDSIYTSK
+63 TKGSIYTSK
-72 DMEGLKEANNFF
+72 DMEGLKETNNFF
-84 APNITYDKLR
+84 APNITYDKLK

-133 DLKGNPIYIVQ
+133 DLKGNPIYVVQ
-144 ARGLLDFSRFIT
+144 AKGLLDFSRFIT
-156 KYKAITDY
+156 KYKAVTDY
-164 DPEKQGK
+164 DPEKQGI
-171 PKALNILLSNIQIW
+171 PKALNTLLSNIQSW
-185 QATEGN
+185 QAFDGS

-197 DYNTD
+197 DYNTTN
-202 KFQRNKVRTEVVTDS
+202 FQRNKTRTMVVTDS
-217 PMVIAKQLMLSYLRD
+217 PMTIAKQLMLSYLRD
-232 PDKMYFYGISDKKSG
+232 PDKMYFYGTSDKKSG

-303 DFKKLVEAIVPKDQ
+303 DFKKLVEVIVPKDQ
-317 YRGYFRANMRSTE
+317 YRNYFKANMRSTE

-342 FYKNDDGTT
+342 FYKNDDRTT
-351 NFDTKSYQVNTIKD
+351 NFDTKSYQVNTIKND
-365 GYIYFQKSFDTLE
+365 YIYFQKSFDTLE
-378 DHYSRINIEYL
+378 DHYSRINIEHL
-389 PSLAQ
+389 PALAQ

-424 PQTYDYRIS
+424 PQTYDYRITP
-433 SGQGNELSAVRE
+433 GRGNELSTVKD
-445 KIDSMLS
+445 KINSMLS

-465 YSDEPNQGTSLHIKT
+465 YSDEPNQGTTLQIKT

-486 TGQIIRVYD
+486 PGQIIRVLD

-500 KSMQGFKNAIRSK
+500 KSMQGFKDAVRGDTINAIESY
-513 TIEEIERQLRQM
+513 LRQV

-531 NSQSKITDIN
+531 ESQSRTAIR

-566 QEQVKSKLQELIN
+566 QEQVKNKLRELIN
-579 SYGTYRYYRVTNVQD
+579 SYGTYRYYKVTNVQD
-594 NGMANLVLMSDTNTH
+594 NGIANLVLMSSTNTH
-609 MTGDSTYLSVHNE
+609 MTGEGSYLSVHNE
-622 LMNLASKVQARF
+622 LMNFAAKIQDRF

-707 ANPNLQEQYTQLLID
+707 ANPNLQEQYTQLLTD
-722 LISTK
+722 LVSTK
-727 EGQDQLRQYQGLS
+727 EGQDQLQQYQGLS
-740 VYKGLAQIDL
+740 VYKGLAQVDL

-758 MGKYLTNPEKYLNN
+758 MGKYLINPEKYPNN
-772 ETFEVFRAFLEKN
+772 EAFEAFRAFLEKN

-797 FSDSINMYD
+797 FSNSINMYD

-813 YEIKKADKTN
+813 YEIKKANETN

-832 QRNMGKQIMEDCK
+832 QRNMGKQIMEDCE

>member
-44 LVKAQGKL
+44 LIKAQGKL
-52 EEFLDYSTIVG
+52 EEFLDYSTITG
-63 TKDSIYTSK
+63 TKGSIYTSK
-72 DMEGLKEANNFF
+72 DMEGLKDTNNFF
-84 APNITYDKLR
+84 APNITYDKLK

-156 KYKAITDY
+156 KYKTVIDY
-164 DPEKQGK
+164 DPEKQGI
-171 PKALNILLSNIQIW
+171 PKALNTLLSNIQSW
-185 QATEGN
+185 QAFEGN

-197 DYNTD
+197 DYNTTN
-202 KFQRNKVRTEVVTDS
+202 FQRNKTRTMVVTDS
-217 PMVIAKQLMLSYLRD
+217 PMTIAKQLMLSYLRD
-232 PDKMYFYGISDKKSG
+232 PDKMYFYGTSGKKSG
-247 KNLLSKNIHKIQLIR
+247 ENLLSKNIHKIQLIK

-303 DFKKLVEAIVPKDQ
+303 DFKKLVEVIVPKDQ
-317 YRGYFRANMRSTE
+317 YRDYFRANMKSTE

-378 DHYSRINIEYL
+378 DHYSRINIEHL
-389 PSLAQ
+389 PALAQ

-424 PQTYDYRIS
+424 PQTYDYRITP
-433 SGQGNELSAVRE
+433 GRGNELSTVKD
-445 KIDSMLS
+445 KINSMLS
-452 PNSRIHSRIYNDL
+452 TNSRIHSRIYNDL
-465 YSDEPNQGTSLHIKT
+465 YSNEPNQGTSLYIKT

-486 TGQIIRVYD
+486 PGQIIRVYD

-500 KSMQGFKNAIRSK
+500 KSMQGFKDAVRGDTINAIESYLK
-513 TIEEIERQLRQM
+513 QV

-531 NSQSKITDIN
+531 ESQSRTAIR

-594 NGMANLVLMSDTNTH
+594 NGIANLVLMSDTNTH
-609 MTGDSTYLSVHNE
+609 MTGEGSYLSVHNE
-622 LMNLASKVQARF
+622 LMNFAAKIQDRF

-656 TKDTEVNLLASQR
+656 IKDTEVNLLASQR

-707 ANPNLQEQYTQLLID
+707 ANPNLQEQYTQLLTD
-722 LISTK
+722 LVSTK
-727 EGQDQLRQYQGLS
+727 EGQNQLQQYQGLS

-758 MGKYLTNPEKYLNN
+758 MGKYLINPEKYPNN
-772 ETFEVFRAFLEKN
+772 EAFEAFRAFLEKN

-813 YEIKKADKTN
+813 YEIEKANKTN

>member
-52 EEFLDYSTIVG
+52 EEFLDYSTITG
-63 TKDSIYTSK
+63 TKGSIYTSK
-72 DMEGLKEANNFF
+72 DMEGLKETNNFF
-84 APNITYDKLR
+84 APNITYDKLK

-133 DLKGNPIYIVQ
+133 DLKGNPIYVVQ
-144 ARGLLDFSRFIT
+144 TRGLLDFSRFIT
-156 KYKAITDY
+156 KYKAVTDY
-164 DPEKQGK
+164 DPEKQGI
-171 PKALNILLSNIQIW
+171 PKALNTLLSNIQSW
-185 QATEGN
+185 QAFDGS

-197 DYNTD
+197 DYNTTN
-202 KFQRNKVRTEVVTDS
+202 FQRNKTRTMVVTDS
-217 PMVIAKQLMLSYLRD
+217 PMTIAKQLMLSYLRD
-232 PDKMYFYGISDKKSG
+232 PDKMYFYGTSDKKSG
-247 KNLLSKNIHKIQLIR
+247 KNILNKNIHKIQLIR

-303 DFKKLVEAIVPKDQ
+303 DFKKLVEVIVPKDQ
-317 YRGYFRANMRSTE
+317 YRDYFRANMRSTE

-351 NFDTKSYQVNTIKD
+351 NFDTKSYQVNTIKND
-365 GYIYFQKSFDTLE
+365 YIYFQKSFDTLE
-378 DHYSRINIEYL
+378 DHYSRINIEHL
-389 PSLAQ
+389 PALAQ

-424 PQTYDYRIS
+424 PQTYDYRITP
-433 SGQGNELSAVRE
+433 GRGNELSTVKD
-445 KIDSMLS
+445 KINSMLS

-465 YSDEPNQGTSLHIKT
+465 YSDEPNQGITLQIKT

-486 TGQIIRVYD
+486 PGQIIRVLD

-500 KSMQGFKNAIRSK
+500 KSMQGFKDAIRGDTINAIESYLK
-513 TIEEIERQLRQM
+513 QI

-531 NSQSKITDIN
+531 ESQSRTAIR

-566 QEQVKSKLQELIN
+566 QEQVKSKLRELIN
-579 SYGTYRYYRVTNVQD
+579 SYGTYRYYKVTNVQD
-594 NGMANLVLMSDTNTH
+594 NGIANLVLMSSTNTH
-609 MTGDSTYLSVHNE
+609 MTGEGSYLSVHNE
-622 LMNLASKVQARF
+622 LMNFAAKIQDRF

-641 NTEAIKSFIRNNTSY
+641 NTEAIKSFIKNNTSY
-656 TKDTEVNLLASQR
+656 TKDAEVNLLASQR

-676 FGNPIILINSDNARQ
+676 FGNPIILINSDNAKQ

-707 ANPNLQEQYTQLLID
+707 ANPNLQEQYTQLLTD
-722 LISTK
+722 LVSTK
-727 EGQDQLRQYQGLS
+727 EGQDQLQQYQGLS

-758 MGKYLTNPEKYLNN
+758 MGKYLVNPEKYPNN
-772 ETFEVFRAFLEKN
+772 EAFEAFRAFLEKN

-813 YEIKKADKTN
+813 YEIEKANKTN

-832 QRNMGKQIMEDCK
+832 QRNMGKQIMEDCE

>member
-8 RFNKLDQNKNPYQ
+8 RFNKLDQNKNSYQ

-52 EEFLDYSTIVG
+52 EEFLDYSTITG
-63 TKDSIYTSK
+63 TKGSIYTSK
-72 DMEGLKEANNFF
+72 DMEGLKDTNNFF
-84 APNITYDKLR
+84 APNITYDKLK

-133 DLKGNPIYIVQ
+133 DLKGNPIYVVQ

-156 KYKAITDY
+156 KYKAVIDY
-164 DPEKQGK
+164 DPEKQGI
-171 PKALNILLSNIQIW
+171 PKALNTLLSNIQSW
-185 QATEGN
+185 QAFEGN

-197 DYNTD
+197 DYNTTN
-202 KFQRNKVRTEVVTDS
+202 FQRNKTRTMVVTDS
-217 PMVIAKQLMLSYLRD
+217 PMTIAKQLMLSYLRD
-232 PDKMYFYGISDKKSG
+232 PDKMYFYGTSGKKSG
-247 KNLLSKNIHKIQLIR
+247 ENLLSKNIHKIQLIK

-303 DFKKLVEAIVPKDQ
+303 DFKKLVEVIVPKDQ
-317 YRGYFRANMRSTE
+317 YRDYFRANMKSTE

-365 GYIYFQKSFDTLE
+365 DYIYFQKSFDTLE
-378 DHYSRINIEYL
+378 DHYSRINIEHL
-389 PSLAQ
+389 PALAQ

-424 PQTYDYRIS
+424 PQTYDYRITP
-433 SGQGNELSAVRE
+433 GRGNELSTVKD
-445 KIDSMLS
+445 KINSMLS
-452 PNSRIHSRIYNDL
+452 TNSRIHSRIYNDL
-465 YSDEPNQGTSLHIKT
+465 YSNEPNQGTSLYIKT

-486 TGQIIRVYD
+486 PGQIIRVYD

-500 KSMQGFKNAIRSK
+500 KSMQGFKDAVRGDTINAIESYLK
-513 TIEEIERQLRQM
+513 QV

-531 NSQSKITDIN
+531 ESQSRTAIR

-594 NGMANLVLMSDTNTH
+594 NGIANLILMSDTNTH
-609 MTGDSTYLSVHNE
+609 MTGEGSYLSVHNE
-622 LMNLASKVQARF
+622 LMNFAAKIQDRF

-656 TKDTEVNLLASQR
+656 IKDTEVNLLASQR

-707 ANPNLQEQYTQLLID
+707 ANPNLQEQYTQLLTD
-722 LISTK
+722 LVNTK
-727 EGQDQLRQYQGLS
+727 EGQDQLQQYQGLS

-758 MGKYLTNPEKYLNN
+758 MGKYLINPEKYPNN
-772 ETFEVFRAFLEKN
+772 EAFEAFRAFLEKN

-797 FSDSINMYD
+797 FSDSVNMYD

>member
-52 EEFLDYSTIVG
+52 EEFLDYSTITG
-63 TKDSIYTSK
+63 TKGSIYTSK

-94 KKYGWLPELTPDEKA
+94 KKYGWFPELTPDEKA
-109 NMNILFVKNLVIN
+109 NINILFVKNLVIN

-144 ARGLLDFSRFIT
+144 AKGLLDFSRFIT
-156 KYKAITDY
+156 KYKAVTDY
-164 DPEKQGK
+164 DPEKQGI
-171 PKALNILLSNIQIW
+171 PKALNTLLSNIQSW
-185 QATEGN
+185 QAFDGS

-197 DYNTD
+197 DYNTTN
-202 KFQRNKVRTEVVTDS
+202 FQRNKTRTMVVTDS
-217 PMVIAKQLMLSYLRD
+217 PMTIAKQLMLSYLRD
-232 PDKMYFYGISDKKSG
+232 PDKMYFYGTSGKKSG
-247 KNLLSKNIHKIQLIR
+247 ENLLSKNIHKIQLIR
-262 NAISSIRGFNNKIVT
+262 NAISSIRGFNNKVVT

-303 DFKKLVEAIVPKDQ
+303 DFKKLVEVIVSKDQ
-317 YRGYFRANMRSTE
+317 YRNYFRANMRSTE

-365 GYIYFQKSFDTLE
+365 DYIYFQKSFDTLE
-378 DHYSRINIEYL
+378 DHYSRINIEHL
-389 PSLAQ
+389 PALAQ
-394 EMEDYKGYKIY
+394 EMGDYKGYKIY

-433 SGQGNELSAVRE
+433 SGQGNELSAVKE

-465 YSDEPNQGTSLHIKT
+465 YSNEPNQGTSLYIKT

-486 TGQIIRVYD
+486 SGQIIRVYD

-500 KSMQGFKNAIRSK
+500 KSMQGFKDAIRGDTINAIESY
-513 TIEEIERQLRQM
+513 LRQI

-531 NSQSKITDIN
+531 ESQSRTAIR

-594 NGMANLVLMSDTNTH
+594 NGIANLVLMSDTNTH
-609 MTGDSTYLSVHNE
+609 MTGEGSYLSVHNE
-622 LMNLASKVQARF
+622 LMNFAAKIQDRF

-641 NTEAIKSFIRNNTSY
+641 NTEALKMFIKNNTSY
-656 TKDTEVNLLASQR
+656 TKDAEINLLASQR
-669 AFVVNDK
+669 AFVVNNK
-676 FGNPIILINSDNARQ
+676 FGDPIILINSDNARQ

-722 LISTK
+722 LVSTK
-727 EGQDQLRQYQGLS
+727 EGQNQLQQYQGLS

-758 MGKYLTNPEKYLNN
+758 MGKYLINPEKYPNN
-772 ETFEVFRAFLEKN
+772 EAFEAFRAFLEKN

-813 YEIKKADKTN
+813 YEIEKANKTN

>member
-52 EEFLDYSTIVG
+52 EEFLDYSTITG
-63 TKDSIYTSK
+63 TKGSIYTSK
-72 DMEGLKEANNFF
+72 DMEGLKDTNNFF
-84 APNITYDKLR
+84 APNITYDKLK

-133 DLKGNPIYIVQ
+133 DLKGNPIYVVQ

-156 KYKAITDY
+156 KYKAVIDY
-164 DPEKQGK
+164 DPEKQGI
-171 PKALNILLSNIQIW
+171 PKALNTLLSNIQSW
-185 QATEGN
+185 QAFEGN

-197 DYNTD
+197 DYNTTN
-202 KFQRNKVRTEVVTDS
+202 FQRNKTRTMVVTDS
-217 PMVIAKQLMLSYLRD
+217 PMTIAKQLMLSYLRD
-232 PDKMYFYGISDKKSG
+232 PDKMYFYGTSGKKSG
-247 KNLLSKNIHKIQLIR
+247 ENLLSKNIHKIQLIK

-303 DFKKLVEAIVPKDQ
+303 DFKKLVEVIVPKDQ
-317 YRGYFRANMRSTE
+317 YRDYFRANMKSTE

-365 GYIYFQKSFDTLE
+365 DYIYFQKSFDTLE
-378 DHYSRINIEYL
+378 DHYSRINIEHL
-389 PSLAQ
+389 PALAQ

-424 PQTYDYRIS
+424 PQTYDYRITP
-433 SGQGNELSAVRE
+433 GRGNELSTVKD
-445 KIDSMLS
+445 KINSMLS
-452 PNSRIHSRIYNDL
+452 TNSRIHSRIYNDL
-465 YSDEPNQGTSLHIKT
+465 YSNEPNQGTSLYIKT

-486 TGQIIRVYD
+486 SGQIIRVYD

-500 KSMQGFKNAIRSK
+500 KSMQGFKDAVRGDTINAIESY
-513 TIEEIERQLRQM
+513 LRQI

-531 NSQSKITDIN
+531 ESQSRTAIR

-594 NGMANLVLMSDTNTH
+594 NGIANLVLMSDTNTH
-609 MTGDSTYLSVHNE
+609 MTGEGSYLSVHNE
-622 LMNLASKVQARF
+622 LMNFAAKIQDRF

-656 TKDTEVNLLASQR
+656 IKDTEVNLLASQR

-707 ANPNLQEQYTQLLID
+707 ANPNLQEQYTQLLTD
-722 LISTK
+722 LVNTK
-727 EGQDQLRQYQGLS
+727 EGQDQLQQYQGLS

-758 MGKYLTNPEKYLNN
+758 MGKYLVNPEKYPNN
-772 ETFEVFRAFLEKN
+772 EAFEAFRAFLEKN

-813 YEIKKADKTN
+813 YEIEKANKTN

>member
-44 LVKAQGKL
+44 LIKAQGKL
-52 EEFLDYSTIVG
+52 EEFLDYSTITG
-63 TKDSIYTSK
+63 TKGSIYTSK
-72 DMEGLKEANNFF
+72 DMEGLKDTNNFF
-84 APNITYDKLR
+84 APNITYDKLK

-133 DLKGNPIYIVQ
+133 DLKGNPIYVVQ

-156 KYKAITDY
+156 KYKTVIDY
-164 DPEKQGK
+164 DPEKQGI
-171 PKALNILLSNIQIW
+171 PKALNTLLSNIQSW
-185 QATEGN
+185 QAFEGN

-197 DYNTD
+197 DYNTTN
-202 KFQRNKVRTEVVTDS
+202 FQRNKTRTMVVTDS
-217 PMVIAKQLMLSYLRD
+217 PMTIAKQLMLSYLRD
-232 PDKMYFYGISDKKSG
+232 PDKMYFYGTSGKKSG
-247 KNLLSKNIHKIQLIR
+247 ENLLSKNIHKIQLIK

-303 DFKKLVEAIVPKDQ
+303 DFKKLVEVIVPKDQ
-317 YRGYFRANMRSTE
+317 YRDYFRANMKSTE

-378 DHYSRINIEYL
+378 DHYSRINIEHL
-389 PSLAQ
+389 PALAQ

-405 KYLDDNNQTKY
+405 KYLDDNNQTKC

-424 PQTYDYRIS
+424 PQTYDYRITP
-433 SGQGNELSAVRE
+433 GRGNELSTVKD
-445 KIDSMLS
+445 KINSMLS
-452 PNSRIHSRIYNDL
+452 TNRRIHSRIYNDL
-465 YSDEPNQGTSLHIKT
+465 YSNEPNQGTSLYIKT

-486 TGQIIRVYD
+486 PGQIIRVYD

-500 KSMQGFKNAIRSK
+500 KSMQGFKDAVRGDTINAIESYLK
-513 TIEEIERQLRQM
+513 QV

-531 NSQSKITDIN
+531 ESQSRTAIR

-594 NGMANLVLMSDTNTH
+594 NGIANLVLMSDTNTH
-609 MTGDSTYLSVHNE
+609 MTGEGSYLSVHNE
-622 LMNLASKVQARF
+622 LMNFAAKIQDRF

-656 TKDTEVNLLASQR
+656 IKDTEVNLLASQR

-707 ANPNLQEQYTQLLID
+707 ANPNLQEQYTQLLTD
-722 LISTK
+722 LVSTK
-727 EGQDQLRQYQGLS
+727 EGQNQLQQYQGLS

-758 MGKYLTNPEKYLNN
+758 MGKYLINPEKYPNN
-772 ETFEVFRAFLEKN
+772 EAFEAFRAFLEKN

-813 YEIKKADKTN
+813 YEIEKANKTN

>member
-52 EEFLDYSTIVG
+52 EEFLDYSTITG
-63 TKDSIYTSK
+63 TKGSIYTSK

-133 DLKGNPIYIVQ
+133 DLKGNPIYVVQ
-144 ARGLLDFSRFIT
+144 AKGLLDFSRFIT
-156 KYKAITDY
+156 KYKAVIDY
-164 DPEKQGK
+164 DPEKQGI
-171 PKALNILLSNIQIW
+171 PKALNTLLSNIQSW
-185 QATEGN
+185 QAFEGS

-197 DYNTD
+197 DYNTTN
-202 KFQRNKVRTEVVTDS
+202 FQRNKTRTMVVTDS
-217 PMVIAKQLMLSYLRD
+217 PMTIAKQLMLSYLRD
-232 PDKMYFYGISDKKSG
+232 PDKMYFYGTSDKKSG

-303 DFKKLVEAIVPKDQ
+303 DFKKLVEVIVPKDQ
-317 YRGYFRANMRSTE
+317 YRDYFRANMRSTE

-365 GYIYFQKSFDTLE
+365 NYIYFQKSFDTLE
-378 DHYSRINIEYL
+378 DHYSRINIEHL
-389 PSLAQ
+389 PALAQ

-424 PQTYDYRIS
+424 PQTYDYRITP
-433 SGQGNELSAVRE
+433 GRGDELSTVKD
-445 KIDSMLS
+445 KINSMLS

-465 YSDEPNQGTSLHIKT
+465 YSDEPNQGITLQIKT

-486 TGQIIRVYD
+486 PGQIIRVLD

-500 KSMQGFKNAIRSK
+500 KSMQGFKDAVRGDTINAIESYLK
-513 TIEEIERQLRQM
+513 QV

-531 NSQSKITDIN
+531 ESQSRLAIR

-594 NGMANLVLMSDTNTH
+594 NGIANLVLMSDTNTH
-609 MTGDSTYLSVHNE
+609 MTGEGSYLSVHNE
-622 LMNLASKVQARF
+622 LMNFAAKIQDRF

-676 FGNPIILINSDNARQ
+676 FGDPIILINSDNARQ

-707 ANPNLQEQYTQLLID
+707 ANPNLQEQYTQLLTD
-722 LISTK
+722 LINTK
-727 EGQDQLRQYQGLS
+727 EGQDQLQQYQGLS

-758 MGKYLTNPEKYLNN
+758 MGKYLVNPEKYPDN
-772 ETFEVFRAFLEKN
+772 EAFEAFRAFLEKN

-797 FSDSINMYD
+797 FSDSISMYD

-813 YEIKKADKTN
+813 YEIKKANKTN

>member
-52 EEFLDYSTIVG
+52 EEFLDYSTITG
-63 TKDSIYTSK
+63 TKGSIYTSK
-72 DMEGLKEANNFF
+72 DMEGLKDTNNFF
-84 APNITYDKLR
+84 APNITYDKLK

-133 DLKGNPIYIVQ
+133 DLKGNPIYVVQ

-156 KYKAITDY
+156 KYKAVIDY
-164 DPEKQGK
+164 DPEKQGI
-171 PKALNILLSNIQIW
+171 PKALNTLLSNIQSW
-185 QATEGN
+185 QAFEGN

-197 DYNTD
+197 DYNTTN
-202 KFQRNKVRTEVVTDS
+202 FQRNKTRTMVVTDS
-217 PMVIAKQLMLSYLRD
+217 PMTIAKQLMLSYLRD
-232 PDKMYFYGISDKKSG
+232 PDKMYFYGTSGKKSG
-247 KNLLSKNIHKIQLIR
+247 ENLLSKNIHKIQLIK

-303 DFKKLVEAIVPKDQ
+303 DFKKLVEVIVPKDQ
-317 YRGYFRANMRSTE
+317 YRDYFRANMKSTE

-351 NFDTKSYQVNTIKD
+351 NFDTKSYQVNAIKD

-378 DHYSRINIEYL
+378 DHYSRINIEHL
-389 PSLAQ
+389 PALAQ

-424 PQTYDYRIS
+424 PQTYDYRITP
-433 SGQGNELSAVRE
+433 GRGNELSTVKD
-445 KIDSMLS
+445 KINSMLS

-465 YSDEPNQGTSLHIKT
+465 YSNEPNQGTSLYIKT

-486 TGQIIRVYD
+486 PGQIIRVYD

-500 KSMQGFKNAIRSK
+500 KSMYGFKDAIRGDTINAIESY
-513 TIEEIERQLRQM
+513 LRQI

-531 NSQSKITDIN
+531 ESQSRTAIR
-541 QSPLLDDNEKVFLTI
+541 QSPLLDNNEKVFLTI

-566 QEQVKSKLQELIN
+566 QEQVKSKLRELIN

-594 NGMANLVLMSDTNTH
+594 NGIANLVLMSDTNTH
-609 MTGDSTYLSVHNE
+609 MTGEGSYLSVHNE
-622 LMNLASKVQARF
+622 LMNFASKIQDRF

-656 TKDTEVNLLASQR
+656 IKDTEVNLLASQR

-707 ANPNLQEQYTQLLID
+707 SNPNLQEQYTQLLTD
-722 LISTK
+722 LVNTK
-727 EGQDQLRQYQGLS
+727 EGQDQLQQYQGLS

-758 MGKYLTNPEKYLNN
+758 MGKYLVNPEKYPNN
-772 ETFEVFRAFLEKN
+772 EAFETFRAFLEKN
-785 TFHQDL
+785 TFHQNL

-813 YEIKKADKTN
+813 YEIEKANKTN

>member
-52 EEFLDYSTIVG
+52 EEFLDYSTITG
-63 TKDSIYTSK
+63 TKGSIYTSK
-72 DMEGLKEANNFF
+72 DMEGLKDTNNFF
-84 APNITYDKLR
+84 APNITYDKLK

-156 KYKAITDY
+156 KYKTVIDY
-164 DPEKQGK
+164 DPEKQGI
-171 PKALNILLSNIQIW
+171 PKALNTLLSNIQSW
-185 QATEGN
+185 QAFEGN

-197 DYNTD
+197 DYNTTN
-202 KFQRNKVRTEVVTDS
+202 FQRNKTRTMVVTDS
-217 PMVIAKQLMLSYLRD
+217 PMTIAKQLMLSYLRD
-232 PDKMYFYGISDKKSG
+232 PDKMYFYGTSGKKSG
-247 KNLLSKNIHKIQLIR
+247 ENLLSKNIHKIQLIK

-303 DFKKLVEAIVPKDQ
+303 DFKKLVEVIVPKDQ
-317 YRGYFRANMRSTE
+317 YRDYFRANMKSTE

-365 GYIYFQKSFDTLE
+365 DYIYFQKSFDTLE
-378 DHYSRINIEYL
+378 DHYSRINIEHL
-389 PSLAQ
+389 PALAQ

-424 PQTYDYRIS
+424 PQTYDYRITP
-433 SGQGNELSAVRE
+433 GRGNELSTVKD
-445 KIDSMLS
+445 KINSMLS
-452 PNSRIHSRIYNDL
+452 TNSRIHSRIYNDL
-465 YSDEPNQGTSLHIKT
+465 YSNEPNQGTSLYIKT

-486 TGQIIRVYD
+486 PGQIIRVYD

-500 KSMQGFKNAIRSK
+500 KSMQGFKDAIRGDTINAIESY
-513 TIEEIERQLRQM
+513 LRQI

-531 NSQSKITDIN
+531 ESQSRTAIR

-594 NGMANLVLMSDTNTH
+594 NGIANLVLMSDTNTH
-609 MTGDSTYLSVHNE
+609 MTGEGSYLSVHNE
-622 LMNLASKVQARF
+622 LMNFASKIQDRF

-656 TKDTEVNLLASQR
+656 IKDTEVNLLASQR

-707 ANPNLQEQYTQLLID
+707 ANPNLQEQYTQLLTD
-722 LISTK
+722 LVSTK
-727 EGQDQLRQYQGLS
+727 EGQDQLQQYQGLS

-758 MGKYLTNPEKYLNN
+758 MGKYLINPEKYPNN
-772 ETFEVFRAFLEKN
+772 EAFEAFRAFLEKN

-813 YEIKKADKTN
+813 YEIEKANKTN

>member
-52 EEFLDYSTIVG
+52 EEFLDYSTITG
-63 TKDSIYTSK
+63 TKGSIYTSK
-72 DMEGLKEANNFF
+72 DMEGLKDTNNFF
-84 APNITYDKLR
+84 APNITYDKLK

-133 DLKGNPIYIVQ
+133 DLKGNPIYVVQ
-144 ARGLLDFSRFIT
+144 ARGLLDFSKFIT
-156 KYKAITDY
+156 KYKAVIDY
-164 DPEKQGK
+164 DPEKQGI
-171 PKALNILLSNIQIW
+171 PKALNTLLSNIQSW
-185 QATEGN
+185 QAFEGN

-197 DYNTD
+197 DYNTTN
-202 KFQRNKVRTEVVTDS
+202 FQRNKTRTMVVTDS
-217 PMVIAKQLMLSYLRD
+217 PMTIAKQLMLSYLRD
-232 PDKMYFYGISDKKSG
+232 PDKMYFYGTSGKKSG
-247 KNLLSKNIHKIQLIR
+247 ENLLSKNIHKIQLIK

-303 DFKKLVEAIVPKDQ
+303 DFKKLVEVIVTKDQ
-317 YRGYFRANMRSTE
+317 YRDYFRANMKSTE

-365 GYIYFQKSFDTLE
+365 DYIYFQKSFDTLE
-378 DHYSRINIEYL
+378 DHYSRINIEHL
-389 PSLAQ
+389 PALAQ

-424 PQTYDYRIS
+424 PQTYDYRITP
-433 SGQGNELSAVRE
+433 GRGNELSTVKD
-445 KIDSMLS
+445 KINSMLS
-452 PNSRIHSRIYNDL
+452 TNSRIHSRIYNDL
-465 YSDEPNQGTSLHIKT
+465 YSNEPNQGTSLYIKT

-486 TGQIIRVYD
+486 PGQIIRVYD

-500 KSMQGFKNAIRSK
+500 KSMQGFKDAVRGDTINAIESYLK
-513 TIEEIERQLRQM
+513 QV

-531 NSQSKITDIN
+531 ESQSRTAIR

-594 NGMANLVLMSDTNTH
+594 NGIANLVLMSDTNTH
-609 MTGDSTYLSVHNE
+609 MTGEGSYLSVHNE
-622 LMNLASKVQARF
+622 LMNFAAKIQDRF

-656 TKDTEVNLLASQR
+656 IKDTEVNLLASQR

-676 FGNPIILINSDNARQ
+676 FGNPIILINSDNAKQ

-707 ANPNLQEQYTQLLID
+707 ANPNLQEQYTQLLTD
-722 LISTK
+722 LVSTK
-727 EGQDQLRQYQGLS
+727 EGQDQLQQYQGLS

-758 MGKYLTNPEKYLNN
+758 MGKYLINPEKYPNN
-772 ETFEVFRAFLEKN
+772 EAFEAFRAFLEKN

-813 YEIKKADKTN
+813 YEIEKANKTN

>member
-52 EEFLDYSTIVG
+52 EEFLDYSTITG
-63 TKDSIYTSK
+63 TKGSIYTSK

-133 DLKGNPIYIVQ
+133 DLKGNPIYVVQ
-144 ARGLLDFSRFIT
+144 AKGLLDFSRFIT
-156 KYKAITDY
+156 KYKAVIDY
-164 DPEKQGK
+164 DPEKQGI
-171 PKALNILLSNIQIW
+171 PKALNTLLSNIQSW
-185 QATEGN
+185 QAFEGS

-197 DYNTD
+197 DYNTTN
-202 KFQRNKVRTEVVTDS
+202 FQRNKTRTMVVTDS
-217 PMVIAKQLMLSYLRD
+217 PMTIAKQLMLSYLRD
-232 PDKMYFYGISDKKSG
+232 PDKMYFYGTSDKKSG

-277 TNSTLANAVLSKLTY
+277 TNSTLANAVFSKLTY

-303 DFKKLVEAIVPKDQ
+303 DFKKLVEVIVPKDQ
-317 YRGYFRANMRSTE
+317 YRDYFRANMRSTE

-351 NFDTKSYQVNTIKD
+351 NFDTKSYQVNTIKND
-365 GYIYFQKSFDTLE
+365 YIYFQKSFDTLE
-378 DHYSRINIEYL
+378 DHYSKINIEAL

-394 EMEDYKGYKIY
+394 EMGDYKGYKIY

-424 PQTYDYRIS
+424 PQTYDYRITP
-433 SGQGNELSAVRE
+433 GRGDELSTVKD
-445 KIDSMLS
+445 KINSMLS

-465 YSDEPNQGTSLHIKT
+465 YSDEPNQGITLQIKT

-486 TGQIIRVYD
+486 PGQIIRVLD

-500 KSMQGFKNAIRSK
+500 KSMQGFKDAVRGDTINAIESYLK
-513 TIEEIERQLRQM
+513 QV

-531 NSQSKITDIN
+531 ESQSRLAIR

-594 NGMANLVLMSDTNTH
+594 NGIANLVLMSDTNTH
-609 MTGDSTYLSVHNE
+609 MTGEGSYLSVHNE
-622 LMNLASKVQARF
+622 LMNFAAKIQDRF

-676 FGNPIILINSDNARQ
+676 FGDPIILINSDNARQ

-707 ANPNLQEQYTQLLID
+707 ANPNLQEQYTQLLTD
-722 LISTK
+722 LINTK
-727 EGQDQLRQYQGLS
+727 EGQDQLQQYQGLS

-758 MGKYLTNPEKYLNN
+758 MGKYLVNPEKYPDN
-772 ETFEVFRAFLEKN
+772 ETFEAFRAFLEKN

-797 FSDSINMYD
+797 FSDSISVYD

-813 YEIKKADKTN
+813 YEIKKANKTN

>member
-52 EEFLDYSTIVG
+52 EEFLDYSTITG
-63 TKDSIYTSK
+63 TKGSIYTSK
-72 DMEGLKEANNFF
+72 DMEGLKETNNFF

-94 KKYGWLPELTPDEKA
+94 KKYGWLPELTSDEKA

-133 DLKGNPIYIVQ
+133 DLKGNPIYVVQ

-156 KYKAITDY
+156 KYKAVTEY
-164 DPEKQGK
+164 DPEKQDI
-171 PKALNILLSNIQIW
+171 PKALNTLLSNIQSW
-185 QATEGN
+185 QAFEGS

-197 DYNTD
+197 DYNTTN
-202 KFQRNKVRTEVVTDS
+202 FQRNKTRTMVVTDS
-217 PMVIAKQLMLSYLRD
+217 PMTIAKQLMLSYLRD
-232 PDKMYFYGISDKKSG
+232 PDKMYFYGTSDKKSG
-247 KNLLSKNIHKIQLIR
+247 KSLLSKNIHKIQLIR

-303 DFKKLVEAIVPKDQ
+303 DFKKLVEVIVSKDQ
-317 YRGYFRANMRSTE
+317 YRNYFRANMRSTE

-351 NFDTKSYQVNTIKD
+351 NFDTKSYQVNTIKND
-365 GYIYFQKSFDTLE
+365 YIYFQKSFDTLE
-378 DHYSRINIEYL
+378 DHYSRINIEHL
-389 PSLAQ
+389 PALAQ

-424 PQTYDYRIS
+424 PQTYDYRITP
-433 SGQGNELSAVRE
+433 GRGNELSAVKE

-465 YSDEPNQGTSLHIKT
+465 YSDEPNQGITLQIKT

-486 TGQIIRVYD
+486 PGQIVRVLD

-500 KSMQGFKNAIRSK
+500 KSMQGFKDAVRGDTINAIESY
-513 TIEEIERQLRQM
+513 LRQI

-531 NSQSKITDIN
+531 ESQSRTAIR

-566 QEQVKSKLQELIN
+566 QEQVKSKLRELIN
-579 SYGTYRYYRVTNVQD
+579 SYGTYRYYKVTNVQD
-594 NGMANLVLMSDTNTH
+594 NGIANLVLMSSTNTH
-609 MTGDSTYLSVHNE
+609 MTGEGSYLSVHNE
-622 LMNLASKVQARF
+622 LMNFAAKIQDRF

-676 FGNPIILINSDNARQ
+676 FGDPIILINSDNARQ

-707 ANPNLQEQYTQLLID
+707 ANPNLQEQYTQLLTD
-722 LISTK
+722 LVSTK
-727 EGQDQLRQYQGLS
+727 EGQDQLQQYQGLS
-740 VYKGLAQIDL
+740 VYKGLAQVDL

-758 MGKYLTNPEKYLNN
+758 MGKYLINPEKYPNN
-772 ETFEVFRAFLEKN
+772 EAFEAFRAFLEKN

-797 FSDSINMYD
+797 FSNSINMYD

-813 YEIKKADKTN
+813 YEIKKANETN

>member
-33 DYLNDYSKLLA
+33 DYLNDHSKLLA

-52 EEFLDYSTIVG
+52 EEFLDYSTITG
-63 TKDSIYTSK
+63 TKGSIYTSK

-122 GVPAPY
+122 GVPTPY

-133 DLKGNPIYIVQ
+133 DLKGNPIYVVQ

-156 KYKAITDY
+156 KYKTITDY
-164 DPEKQGK
+164 DPEKQGI
-171 PKALNILLSNIQIW
+171 PKALNILLSNIQSW
-185 QATEGN
+185 QAFEGS
-191 FLRKFA
+191 FLKKFA

-217 PMVIAKQLMLSYLRD
+217 TMTIAKQLMLSYLRD
-232 PDKMYFYGISDKKSG
+232 PDKMYFYGTLG
-247 KNLLSKNIHKIQLIR
+247 KNVDAKLLNKNIHKIQLIK

-303 DFKKLVEAIVPKDQ
+303 DFKKLVEVIIPKDQ
-317 YRGYFRANMRSTE
+317 YRNYFRANMRSTE

-365 GYIYFQKSFDTLE
+365 NYIYFQKSFDTLE
-378 DHYSRINIEYL
+378 DHYSRINIEHL
-389 PSLAQ
+389 PALAQ
-394 EMEDYKGYKIY
+394 EIEDYKGYKIY

-424 PQTYDYRIS
+424 PQTYDYRITP
-433 SGQGNELSAVRE
+433 GRGNELSTVKD
-445 KIDSMLS
+445 KINSMLS
-452 PNSRIHSRIYNDL
+452 PNSRIHSRIYNNL
-465 YSDEPNQGTSLHIKT
+465 YSNEPNQGTSIYIKT

-486 TGQIIRVYD
+486 PGQIIRVYD

-500 KSMQGFKNAIRSK
+500 KSMQGFKDAVRGDTINAIESY
-513 TIEEIERQLRQM
+513 LRQV

-531 NSQSKITDIN
+531 ESQSRTAIR

-579 SYGTYRYYRVTNVQD
+579 SYRTYRYYRVTNVQD
-594 NGMANLVLMSDTNTH
+594 NGIANLVLMSDTNTH
-609 MTGDSTYLSVHNE
+609 MTGEGSYLSVHNE
-622 LMNLASKVQARF
+622 LMNFATKIQDRF

-641 NTEAIKSFIRNNTSY
+641 NTEALKMFIKNNTSY
-656 TKDTEVNLLASQR
+656 TKDAEVNLLASQR

-676 FGNPIILINSDNARQ
+676 FGDPIILINSDNARQ

-707 ANPNLQEQYTQLLID
+707 SNPNLQEQYTQLLTD
-722 LISTK
+722 LVNTK
-727 EGQDQLRQYQGLS
+727 EGQDQLQQYQGLS
-740 VYKGLAQIDL
+740 VYKGLAYIDL

-758 MGKYLTNPEKYLNN
+758 MGKYLVNPEKYPDN
-772 ETFEVFRAFLEKN
+772 ETFQIFKSFLEKN

-806 ENSKLKQ
+806 ENSELKQ
-813 YEIKKADKTN
+813 YEIKKANKTN

>member
-52 EEFLDYSTIVG
+52 EEFLDYSTITG
-63 TKDSIYTSK
+63 TKGSIYTSK
-72 DMEGLKEANNFF
+72 DMEGLKETNNFF
-84 APNITYDKLR
+84 APNITYDKLK

-133 DLKGNPIYIVQ
+133 DLKGNPIYVVQ
-144 ARGLLDFSRFIT
+144 AKGLLDFSRFIT
-156 KYKAITDY
+156 KYKTVTDY
-164 DPEKQGK
+164 DPEKQGI
-171 PKALNILLSNIQIW
+171 PKALNTLLSNIQSW
-185 QATEGN
+185 QAFEGS

-197 DYNTD
+197 DYNTTN
-202 KFQRNKVRTEVVTDS
+202 FQRNKTRTMVVTDS
-217 PMVIAKQLMLSYLRD
+217 PMTIAKQLMLSYLRD
-232 PDKMYFYGISDKKSG
+232 PDKMYFYGTSDKKFG

-303 DFKKLVEAIVPKDQ
+303 DFKKLVEVIVPKDQ
-317 YRGYFRANMRSTE
+317 YRNYFKANMRSTE

-351 NFDTKSYQVNTIKD
+351 NFDTKSYQVNTIKND
-365 GYIYFQKSFDTLE
+365 YIYFQKSFDTLE
-378 DHYSRINIEYL
+378 DHYSRINIEHL
-389 PSLAQ
+389 PALAQ

-424 PQTYDYRIS
+424 PQTYDYRITP
-433 SGQGNELSAVRE
+433 GRGNELSTVKD
-445 KIDSMLS
+445 KINSMLS

-465 YSDEPNQGTSLHIKT
+465 YSDEPNQGITLQIKT

-486 TGQIIRVYD
+486 PGQIIRVLD

-500 KSMQGFKNAIRSK
+500 KSMQGFKDAVRGDTINAIESY
-513 TIEEIERQLRQM
+513 LRQV

-531 NSQSKITDIN
+531 ESQSRTAIR

-566 QEQVKSKLQELIN
+566 QEQVKNKLRELIN
-579 SYGTYRYYRVTNVQD
+579 SYGTYRYYKVTNVQD
-594 NGMANLVLMSDTNTH
+594 NGIANLVLMSSTNTH
-609 MTGDSTYLSVHNE
+609 MTGEGSYLSVHNE
-622 LMNLASKVQARF
+622 LMNFAAKIQDRF

-656 TKDTEVNLLASQR
+656 TKDAEVNLLASQR

-707 ANPNLQEQYTQLLID
+707 ANPNLQEQYTQLLTD
-722 LISTK
+722 LVSTK
-727 EGQDQLRQYQGLS
+727 EGQDQLQQYQGLS
-740 VYKGLAQIDL
+740 VYKGLAQVDL

-758 MGKYLTNPEKYLNN
+758 MGKYLVNPEKYPNN
-772 ETFEVFRAFLEKN
+772 EAFEAFRAFLEKN

-797 FSDSINMYD
+797 FSNSINMYD

-813 YEIKKADKTN
+813 YEIKKANETN

-832 QRNMGKQIMEDCK
+832 QRNMGKQIMEDCE

>member
-52 EEFLDYSTIVG
+52 EEFLDYSTITG
-63 TKDSIYTSK
+63 TKGSIYTSK
-72 DMEGLKEANNFF
+72 DMKGLKDTNNFF

-109 NMNILFVKNLVIN
+109 NMNILFVKKLVIN

-133 DLKGNPIYIVQ
+133 DLNGNPIYVVQ
-144 ARGLLDFSRFIT
+144 TRGLLDFSRFIT
-156 KYKAITDY
+156 KYKAVTDFN
-164 DPEKQGK
+164 PEEQEI
-171 PKALNILLSNIQIW
+171 PKALNTLIKNIGEW
-185 QATEGN
+185 QAYDRS
-191 FLRKFA
+191 FIQRFA

-217 PMVIAKQLMLSYLRD
+217 SMVIAKQLMLSYLRD
-232 PDKMYFYGISDKKSG
+232 PDKMYFYGTLGKSVDA
-247 KNLLSKNIHKIQLIR
+247 NLLNKNIHKIQLIK

-277 TNSTLANAVLSKLTY
+277 TNSTLANAIFSKLIY
-292 GDSKGAKISIK
+292 GDSKGARISIK
-303 DFKKLVEAIVPKDQ
+303 DFKKLVKIVKPEK
-317 YRGYFRANMRSTE
+317 YAKYFPADMKNADYAN
-330 YAQAINTVLNDL
+330 AINTALNDL
-342 FYKNDDGTT
+342 FYKNDDGETT
-351 NFDTKSYQVNTIKD
+351 NFDTKSYQVNVIKN

-378 DHYSRINIEYL
+378 DHYSKINIETI

-405 KYLDDNNQTKY
+405 KYLDGNNQIKY

-433 SGQGNELSAVRE
+433 SGQGNELSAVKE

-465 YSDEPNQGTSLHIKT
+465 YSDEPNQGTSLQIKT

-486 TGQIIRVYD
+486 PGQIIRVYD

-500 KSMQGFKNAIRSK
+500 KSMQGFKDAIRSK
-513 TIEEIERQLRQM
+513 TIEEIKKQLRQI

-531 NSQSKITDIN
+531 ESQTNTNIQ
-541 QSPLLDDNEKVFLTI
+541 QSSLLNDNEKVFLTI
-556 ATLNSLEGAT
+556 ATLKSLEGAT
-566 QEQVKSKLQELIN
+566 QDDVKKKLEELID
-579 SYGTYRYYRVTNVQD
+579 SYKNYRYYRVTNVQD
-594 NGMANLVLMSDTNTH
+594 NGMSNLVLMSDTNTH
-609 MTGDSTYLSVHNE
+609 MTGDGAYLSVHNE
-622 LMNLASKVQARF
+622 LMNLASKVQDRF
-634 NIDTRVL
+634 KIKTQVL
-641 NTEAIKSFIRNNTSY
+641 STEDIKQFIRNNTSY
-656 TKDTEVNLLASQR
+656 TKDAEVNLLASQR
-669 AFVVNDK
+669 AFVVSDIS
-676 FGNPIILINSDNARQ
+676 GNPIILINSDNARQ

-707 ANPNLQEQYTQLLID
+707 SNPNLQEEYTRLLTD
-722 LISTK
+722 LVNTK
-727 EGQDQLRQYQGLS
+727 EGQNQLQQYQGLS
-740 VYKGLAQIDL
+740 VYRGLAQIDL

-758 MGKYLTNPEKYLNN
+758 MGKYLVNPEKYPDD
-772 ETFEVFRAFLEKN
+772 ETFQIFKSFLEKN

-813 YEIKKADKTN
+813 YEIEKANKTN

-832 QRNMGKQIMEDCK
+832 QRNMGKQIMEDCE

>member
-52 EEFLDYSTIVG
+52 EEFLDYSTITG
-63 TKDSIYTSK
+63 TKGSIYTSK
-72 DMEGLKEANNFF
+72 DMEGLKDTNNFF
-84 APNITYDKLR
+84 APNITYDKLK

-156 KYKAITDY
+156 KYKAVIDY
-164 DPEKQGK
+164 DPEKQGI
-171 PKALNILLSNIQIW
+171 PKALNTLLSNIQSW
-185 QATEGN
+185 QAFDGN

-197 DYNTD
+197 DYNTTN
-202 KFQRNKVRTEVVTDS
+202 FQRNKTRTMVVTDS
-217 PMVIAKQLMLSYLRD
+217 PMTIAKQLMLSYLRD
-232 PDKMYFYGISDKKSG
+232 PDKMYFYGTSGKKSG
-247 KNLLSKNIHKIQLIR
+247 ENLLSKNIHKIQLIK

-303 DFKKLVEAIVPKDQ
+303 DFKKLVEIIVPKDQ
-317 YRGYFRANMRSTE
+317 YRDYFRANMKSTE

-378 DHYSRINIEYL
+378 DHYSRINIEHL
-389 PSLAQ
+389 PALAQ

-424 PQTYDYRIS
+424 PQTYDYRITP
-433 SGQGNELSAVRE
+433 GRGNELSTVKD
-445 KIDSMLS
+445 KINSMLS
-452 PNSRIHSRIYNDL
+452 TNSRIHSRIYNDL
-465 YSDEPNQGTSLHIKT
+465 YSNEPNQGTSLYIKT

-486 TGQIIRVYD
+486 PGQIIRVYD

-500 KSMQGFKNAIRSK
+500 KSMQGFKDAIRGDTINAIESYLK
-513 TIEEIERQLRQM
+513 QV

-531 NSQSKITDIN
+531 ESQSRTAIR

-594 NGMANLVLMSDTNTH
+594 NGIANLVLMSDTNTH
-609 MTGDSTYLSVHNE
+609 MTGEGSYLSVHNE
-622 LMNLASKVQARF
+622 LMNFAAKIQDRF

-656 TKDTEVNLLASQR
+656 IKDTEVNLLASQR

-707 ANPNLQEQYTQLLID
+707 ANPNLQEQYTQLLTD
-722 LISTK
+722 LVSTK
-727 EGQDQLRQYQGLS
+727 EGQDQLQQYQGLS

-758 MGKYLTNPEKYLNN
+758 MGKYLINPEKYPNN
-772 ETFEVFRAFLEKN
+772 EAFEAFRAFLEKN

-813 YEIKKADKTN
+813 YEIEKANKTN

>member
-52 EEFLDYSTIVG
+52 EEFLDYSTITG
-63 TKDSIYTSK
+63 TKGSIYTSK
-72 DMEGLKEANNFF
+72 DMEGLKDTNNFF
-84 APNITYDKLR
+84 APNITYDKLK

-133 DLKGNPIYIVQ
+133 DLNGNPIYVVQ
-144 ARGLLDFSRFIT
+144 AKGLLDFSRFIT
-156 KYKAITDY
+156 KYKAVTDFN
-164 DPEKQGK
+164 PGEQEI
-171 PKALNILLSNIQIW
+171 PKALNTLIKNIWEW
-185 QATEGN
+185 QAYDRS
-191 FLRKFA
+191 FIQRFA

-217 PMVIAKQLMLSYLRD
+217 SMVIAKQLMLSYLRD
-232 PDKMYFYGISDKKSG
+232 PDKMYFYGTSGKKSG
-247 KNLLSKNIHKIQLIR
+247 ENLLSKNIHKIQLIK

-303 DFKKLVEAIVPKDQ
+303 DFKKLVEVIVPKDQ
-317 YRGYFRANMRSTE
+317 YRDYFRANMKSTE

-378 DHYSRINIEYL
+378 DHYSRINIEHL
-389 PSLAQ
+389 PALAQ

-424 PQTYDYRIS
+424 PQTYDYRITP
-433 SGQGNELSAVRE
+433 GRGNELSTVKD
-445 KIDSMLS
+445 KINSMLS
-452 PNSRIHSRIYNDL
+452 TNSRIHSRIYNDL
-465 YSDEPNQGTSLHIKT
+465 YSNEPNQGISLYIKT

-486 TGQIIRVYD
+486 PGQIIRVYD

-500 KSMQGFKNAIRSK
+500 KSMQGFKDAVRGDTINAIESYLK
-513 TIEEIERQLRQM
+513 QV

-531 NSQSKITDIN
+531 ESQSRTAIR

-579 SYGTYRYYRVTNVQD
+579 SYRTYRYYRVTNVQD
-594 NGMANLVLMSDTNTH
+594 NGIANLVLMSDTNTH
-609 MTGDSTYLSVHNE
+609 MTGEGSYLSVHNE
-622 LMNLASKVQARF
+622 LMNFAAKIQDRF

-656 TKDTEVNLLASQR
+656 IKDTEVNLLASQR

-707 ANPNLQEQYTQLLID
+707 ANPNLQEQYTQLLTD
-722 LISTK
+722 LVSTK
-727 EGQDQLRQYQGLS
+727 EGQNQLQSYQGLS

-758 MGKYLTNPEKYLNN
+758 MGKYLINPEKYPNN
-772 ETFEVFRAFLEKN
+772 EAFEAFRAFLEKN

-813 YEIKKADKTN
+813 YEIEKANKTN

>member
-52 EEFLDYSTIVG
+52 EEFLDYSTITG
-63 TKDSIYTSK
+63 TKGSIYTSK
-72 DMEGLKEANNFF
+72 DMEGLKDTNNFF

-133 DLKGNPIYIVQ
+133 DLKGNPIYVVQ

-156 KYKAITDY
+156 KYKAVIDY
-164 DPEKQGK
+164 DPEKQGI
-171 PKALNILLSNIQIW
+171 PKALNTLLSNIQSW
-185 QATEGN
+185 QAFEGN

-197 DYNTD
+197 DYNTTN
-202 KFQRNKVRTEVVTDS
+202 FQRNKTRTMVVTDS
-217 PMVIAKQLMLSYLRD
+217 PMTIAKQLMLSYLRD
-232 PDKMYFYGISDKKSG
+232 PDKMYFYGTSGKKSG
-247 KNLLSKNIHKIQLIR
+247 ENLLSKNIHKIQLIK

-303 DFKKLVEAIVPKDQ
+303 DFKKLVEVIVPKDQ
-317 YRGYFRANMRSTE
+317 YRDYFRANMKSTE

-365 GYIYFQKSFDTLE
+365 DYIYFQKSFDTLE
-378 DHYSRINIEYL
+378 DHYSRINIEHL
-389 PSLAQ
+389 PALAQ

-424 PQTYDYRIS
+424 PQTYDYRITP
-433 SGQGNELSAVRE
+433 GRGNELSTVKD
-445 KIDSMLS
+445 KINSMLS
-452 PNSRIHSRIYNDL
+452 TNSRIHSRIYNDL
-465 YSDEPNQGTSLHIKT
+465 YSNEPNQGTSLYIKT

-486 TGQIIRVYD
+486 PGQIIRVYD

-500 KSMQGFKNAIRSK
+500 KSMQGFKDAVRGDTINAIESYLK
-513 TIEEIERQLRQM
+513 QV

-531 NSQSKITDIN
+531 ESQSRTAIR

-594 NGMANLVLMSDTNTH
+594 NGIANLVLMSDTNTH
-609 MTGDSTYLSVHNE
+609 MTGEGSYLSVHNE
-622 LMNLASKVQARF
+622 LMNFAAKIQDRF

-656 TKDTEVNLLASQR
+656 IKDTEVNLLASQR

-707 ANPNLQEQYTQLLID
+707 ANPNLQEQYTQLLTD
-722 LISTK
+722 LVSTK
-727 EGQDQLRQYQGLS
+727 EGQDQLQQYQGLS

-758 MGKYLTNPEKYLNN
+758 MGKYLINPEKYPNN
-772 ETFEVFRAFLEKN
+772 EAFEAFRAFLEKN

-813 YEIKKADKTN
+813 YEIEKANKTN

>member
-33 DYLNDYSKLLA
+33 DYLNDHSKLLA

-52 EEFLDYSTIVG
+52 EEFLDYSTITG
-63 TKDSIYTSK
+63 TKGSIYTSK

-122 GVPAPY
+122 GVPTPY

-133 DLKGNPIYIVQ
+133 DLKGNPIYVVQ

-156 KYKAITDY
+156 KYKTITDY
-164 DPEKQGK
+164 DPEKQGI
-171 PKALNILLSNIQIW
+171 PKALNILLSNIQSW
-185 QATEGN
+185 QAFEGS
-191 FLRKFA
+191 FLKKFA

-217 PMVIAKQLMLSYLRD
+217 TMTIAKQLMLSYLRD
-232 PDKMYFYGISDKKSG
+232 PDKMYFYGTLG
-247 KNLLSKNIHKIQLIR
+247 KNVDAKLLNKNIHKIQLIK

-303 DFKKLVEAIVPKDQ
+303 DFKKLVEVIIPKDQ
-317 YRGYFRANMRSTE
+317 YRNYFRANMRSTE

-365 GYIYFQKSFDTLE
+365 NYIYFQKSFDTLE
-378 DHYSRINIEYL
+378 DHYSRINIEHL
-389 PSLAQ
+389 PALAQ
-394 EMEDYKGYKIY
+394 EIEDYKGYKIY

-424 PQTYDYRIS
+424 PQTYDYRITP
-433 SGQGNELSAVRE
+433 GRGNELSTVKN
-445 KIDSMLS
+445 KINSMLS
-452 PNSRIHSRIYNDL
+452 PNSRIHSRIYNNL
-465 YSDEPNQGTSLHIKT
+465 YSNEPNQGTSIYIKT

-486 TGQIIRVYD
+486 PGQIIRVYD

-500 KSMQGFKNAIRSK
+500 KSMQGFKDAVRGDTINAIESY
-513 TIEEIERQLRQM
+513 LRQV

-531 NSQSKITDIN
+531 ESQSRTAIR

-579 SYGTYRYYRVTNVQD
+579 SYRTYRYYRVTNVQD
-594 NGMANLVLMSDTNTH
+594 NGIANLVLMSDTNTH
-609 MTGDSTYLSVHNE
+609 MTGEGSYLSVHNE
-622 LMNLASKVQARF
+622 LMNFAAKIQDRF

-641 NTEAIKSFIRNNTSY
+641 NTEALKMFIKNNTSY
-656 TKDTEVNLLASQR
+656 TKDAEVNLLASQR

-676 FGNPIILINSDNARQ
+676 FGDPIILINSDNARQ

-707 ANPNLQEQYTQLLID
+707 SNPNLQEQYTQLLTD
-722 LISTK
+722 LVNTK
-727 EGQDQLRQYQGLS
+727 EGQDQLQQYQGLS

-758 MGKYLTNPEKYLNN
+758 MGKYLVNPEKYPDN
-772 ETFEVFRAFLEKN
+772 ETFQIFKSFLEKN

-813 YEIKKADKTN
+813 YEIKKANKTN